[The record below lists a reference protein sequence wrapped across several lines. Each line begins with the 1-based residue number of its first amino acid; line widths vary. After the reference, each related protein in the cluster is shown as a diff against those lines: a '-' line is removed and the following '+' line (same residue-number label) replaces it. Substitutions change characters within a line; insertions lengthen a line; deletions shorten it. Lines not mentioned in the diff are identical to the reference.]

1 MSEEV
6 NLSEESNNSEN
17 EANNPE
23 NEANNSENEPLDQKE
38 LLEDV
43 AEIRQMIH
51 QQRFAE
57 CNPMLFAIIKNCPNQ
72 QPYIHRLVQGLLST
86 VIANLSLFQR
96 KKMSSVMLG
105 FLKQDAKAIKEF
117 EIPETTPET
126 RAKLVSEAISELDQ
140 FLVDVEMDIRSE
152 LGVFK
157 DLKKKG
163 EEIDVK
169 EVKPTL
175 EKFVSREA
183 MLFLNHDL
191 SKEEQDQ
198 ASATLYQEWE
208 ECREKIFGRFVS
220 SGHWNDEERAEV
232 KDTILSPTVDS
243 LTSQLLVSAI
253 TLSAATVFDM
263 GKFTLLYDIYR
274 QTDDDEVKVRA
285 LLGWLLVSMNSSCY
299 EQHPDFLSFAEQL
312 TEDCKNDSDLLAE
325 IIKAQKMLAVTVFS
339 EQKSIDYTNDIMSS
353 LSKRFLGDLKN
364 KVADLLEADE
374 DMRNIFGVEDDE
386 ETSDEE
392 SPIRSVDINTDED
405 GDPALNVGVDSPLSM
420 DEMMDKGID
429 ILLPQFKMLRDQT
442 EFFTHLYNWFMPF
455 YLKNPHITEA
465 LGFVDEKRKFCK
477 AFCSTARSCPADAY
491 SLANL
496 IVSHPNEI
504 PENIVDCYDDPED
517 EEDGSKPADEEEIV
531 NEFFKEPEEHRA
543 KRIRINYIR
552 NLLRFS
558 KFYKEKDELFTILDE
573 LDDDKPAYAVLAGPL
588 FQDEFFDKYRMAIAR
603 YSFRREFPD
612 MVDVMLEGVPCDTL
626 EMHFMKGWVCMQKED
641 DHSLRMAVDHFKE
654 MLKMQP
660 DMKPVYL
667 QLGIC
672 YRKLCQVDEYL
683 ENFDKLMEFKD
694 SFSEEELFEL
704 KLEKLKFI
712 VMNNR
717 LEEAMPLAYELD
729 YTHPE
734 SQMAGALLT
743 QLLIKIGGE
752 HTEGN
757 FQKAHQRLDEYFA
770 EVNELFGSFEKMKKS
785 GKDPKNMMM
794 QAMDLF
800 FKMMKNDKAAEAY
813 NNYSLGLLALIEHQ
827 PKKAVGPFFRAYA
840 YYEDKDQDVFFEVL
854 REDYKWLKN
863 YGCSFTD
870 IMIIYNQV
878 VAEHQQSQ
886 EELKKY
892 ADKSE

>member
-6 NLSEESNNSEN
+6 NLSEESNN
-17 EANNPE
+17 PE
-23 NEANNSENEPLDQKE
+23 EDVLDQDF
-38 LLEDV
+38 LLEKVD
-43 AEIRQMIH
+43 EMRDLIH
-51 QQRFAE
+51 QQRFTE
-57 CNPMLFAIIKNCPNQ
+57 CKPILVAIFENCPNHKQ
-72 QPYIHRLVQGLLST
+72 YMRRLMHGLLKT
-86 VIANLSLFQR
+86 VLANMSLLQC
-96 KKMSSVMLG
+96 KKLPDDMLG
-105 FLKQDAKAIKEF
+105 FLKQYVKPSEELD
-117 EIPETTPET
+117 IPEMTPEART
-126 RAKLVSEAISELDQ
+126 KFVFGAVSELDQ
-140 FLVDVEMDIRSE
+140 LLVDIEMDIRSDQ
-152 LGVFK
+152 GIFK
-157 DLKKKG
+157 DLKKQG
-163 EEIDVK
+163 EAIDIK

-198 ASATLYQEWE
+198 ASARLYQEWE
-208 ECREKIFGRFVS
+208 EYREKIFDRFVS
-220 SGHWNDEERAEV
+220 SGYWNNEERAVV

-274 QTDDDEVKVRA
+274 LADDDEVKVRA
-285 LLGWLLVSMNSSCY
+285 LLGWLLVSTNCGSY
-299 EQHPDFLSFAEQL
+299 EQQPDFRSFAEQL
-312 TEDCKNDSDLLAE
+312 TEDCKNDPDLLAE

-339 EQKSIDYTNDIMSS
+339 EQKSIDYTNDIMAS
-353 LSKRFLGDLKN
+353 LSKRFLDDLRD

-374 DMRNIFGVEDDE
+374 DMRNIFGIEDDE
-386 ETSDEE
+386 ETSEE
-392 SPIRSVDINTDED
+392 SPIRSDDTNTDED
-405 GDPALNVGVDSPLSM
+405 RIPNLDADIESPLSM

-496 IVSHPNEI
+496 IVSHSNEI

-517 EEDGSKPADEEEIV
+517 EEDGSESADEEEIV
-531 NEFFKEPEEHRA
+531 KEFFNEPEEHRA

-552 NLLRFS
+552 NLMRFT
-558 KFYKEKDELFTILDE
+558 KFYTAKDEIFNIFDE

-612 MVDVMLEGVPCDTL
+612 LVEVMLEGVPCDTL
-626 EMHFMKGWVCMQKED
+626 EMHFMKGWVCMQKGD
-641 DHSLRMAVDHFKE
+641 NHSLRMAVDHFKK
-654 MLKMQP
+654 MLKIKP
-660 DMKPVYL
+660 DMKQVYL
-667 QLGIC
+667 QLGTC
-672 YRKLCQVDEYL
+672 YRNLIQVDEYL

-704 KLEKLKFI
+704 KLDKLKFI

-717 LEEAMPLAYELD
+717 FEEAMPLAYELD

-734 SQMAGALLT
+734 NQMAGALLT

-752 HTEGN
+752 HAEEN

-770 EVNELFGSFEKMKKS
+770 EVNELFGSFEKMKKA
-785 GKDPKNMMM
+785 GKDTKNMMM

-800 FKMMKNDKAAEAY
+800 FKMMKNDKLAEAY

-827 PKKAVGPFFRAYA
+827 PKKAMGPFFRVYA
-840 YYEDKDQDVFFEVL
+840 YYVEKDENVFFEAL
-854 REDYKWLKN
+854 KEDYKWLKN
-863 YGCSFTD
+863 YGCSYTD
-870 IMIIYNQV
+870 LMIIYNQV
-878 VAEHQQSQ
+878 VAEHQKSQ
-886 EELKKY
+886 EEIKKY

>member
-6 NLSEESNNSEN
+6 NLSEET
-17 EANNPE
+17 NNPE
-23 NEANNSENEPLDQKE
+23 EVLAQKE

-43 AEIRQMIH
+43 VEIRQMIH

-57 CNPMLFAIIKNCPNQ
+57 CNPMLFAIIKNSPDHL
-72 QPYIHRLVQGLLST
+72 PYIHRLVQGLLST
-86 VIANLSLFQR
+86 VIASLSLFQR
-96 KKMSSVMLG
+96 KKMSAEMLG
-105 FLKQDAKAIKEF
+105 FLKLDAKAVKEF
-117 EIPETTPET
+117 KIPETTPEG

-140 FLVDVEMDIRSE
+140 FLVDIEMDIRSE
-152 LGVFK
+152 QGIFK
-157 DLKKKG
+157 DLKKQG
-163 EEIDVK
+163 EAIDIK

-198 ASATLYQEWE
+198 ASARLYQEWE
-208 ECREKIFGRFVS
+208 EYREKIFDRFVS
-220 SGHWNDEERAEV
+220 SGYWNDEERAVV

-274 QTDDDEVKVRA
+274 LADDDEVKVRA
-285 LLGWLLVSMNSSCY
+285 LLGWLLVSTNCGCY
-299 EQHPDFLSFAEQL
+299 EQQPDFRSFAEQL

-364 KVADLLEADE
+364 KVADLLDADE
-374 DMRNIFGVEDDE
+374 DMRNLFEIDEDE
-386 ETSDEE
+386 ETSEE

-405 GDPALNVGVDSPLSM
+405 GIDNLDADIESPLSM

-517 EEDGSKPADEEEIV
+517 EGDGSEPADEEEIV
-531 NEFFKEPEEHRA
+531 NEFFKEPREHRA

-612 MVDVMLEGVPCDTL
+612 LVEVMLEGVPCDTL
-626 EMHFMKGWVCMQKED
+626 EMHFMKGWVCMQKGD
-641 DHSLRMAVDHFKE
+641 NHSLCMAVDHFKK
-654 MLKMQP
+654 MLKIKP
-660 DMKPVYL
+660 DMKQVYL

-672 YRKLCQVDEYL
+672 YRNLIQVDEYL

-704 KLEKLKFI
+704 KLDKLKFI

-717 LEEAMPLAYELD
+717 FEEAMPLAYELD

-734 SQMAGALLT
+734 NQMAGALLT

-752 HTEGN
+752 HAEEN
-757 FQKAHQRLDEYFA
+757 FLKAHQRLDEYFA

-870 IMIIYNQV
+870 IMIIYNQI

>member
-23 NEANNSENEPLDQKE
+23 EVLDQKE

-117 EIPETTPET
+117 KIPETTPET

-157 DLKKKG
+157 DLKKQG
-163 EEIDVK
+163 EGIDIK
-169 EVKPTL
+169 DVKPTL

-220 SGHWNDEERAEV
+220 SGYWNDEERAEV

-274 QTDDDEVKVRA
+274 QADDDEVKVRA

-353 LSKRFLGDLKN
+353 LSKRFLGELKN

-386 ETSDEE
+386 ETSEEE

-442 EFFTHLYNWFMPF
+442 DFFTHLYNWFMPF

-517 EEDGSKPADEEEIV
+517 EGDGSESADEEEIV
-531 NEFFKEPEEHRA
+531 DEFFKEPEEHRA

-752 HTEGN
+752 HAEEN

-770 EVNELFGSFEKMKKS
+770 EVNELFGNFEKMKKS

-870 IMIIYNQV
+870 IMIIYNQI

>member
-6 NLSEESNNSEN
+6 NLSEESNN
-17 EANNPE
+17 PE
-23 NEANNSENEPLDQKE
+23 EDVLDQDF
-38 LLEDV
+38 LLEKID
-43 AEIRQMIH
+43 EMRDLIH
-51 QQRFAE
+51 QQRFSE
-57 CNPMLFAIIKNCPNQ
+57 CKPMLVEVFTPFSSNKQYINRLLQSLLTSLFANM
-72 QPYIHRLVQGLLST
+72 
-86 VIANLSLFQR
+86 SLFQR
-96 KKMSSVMLG
+96 KKIPDGVFGIPIEHNKS
-105 FLKQDAKAIKEF
+105 F
-117 EIPETTPET
+117 EELDIPEMTPEART
-126 RAKLVSEAISELDQ
+126 KFVFGAVSELDQ
-140 FLVDVEMDIRSE
+140 LLEDIEMDIRSE
-152 LGVFK
+152 QGIFK
-157 DLKKKG
+157 DLKKQG
-163 EEIDVK
+163 EAIDIK

-198 ASATLYQEWE
+198 ASARLYQEWE
-208 ECREKIFGRFVS
+208 EYREKIFDRFVS
-220 SGHWNDEERAEV
+220 SGYWNDEERAVV

-274 QTDDDEVKVRA
+274 LADDDEVKVRA
-285 LLGWLLVSMNSSCY
+285 LLGWLLVSTNCGCY
-299 EQHPDFLSFAEQL
+299 EQQPDFRSFAEQL

-353 LSKRFLGDLKN
+353 LSKRFLGDLKD
-364 KVADLLEADE
+364 KVANLLEADE
-374 DMRNIFGVEDDE
+374 DMRNIFEIDEDE
-386 ETSDEE
+386 ETSEE

-405 GDPALNVGVDSPLSM
+405 GIPNLDVDMDSPLSM

-442 EFFTHLYNWFMPF
+442 DFFTHLYNWFMPF

-517 EEDGSKPADEEEIV
+517 EGDGSEPADEEEIV
-531 NEFFKEPEEHRA
+531 NEFFKEPGEHRA

-558 KFYKEKDELFTILDE
+558 KFYTAKDEIFNILDE

-612 MVDVMLEGVPCDTL
+612 LVEVMLEGVPCDTL
-626 EMHFMKGWVCMQKED
+626 EMHFMKGWVCMQKGD
-641 DHSLRMAVDHFKE
+641 NHSLCMAVDHFKK
-654 MLKMQP
+654 MLKIKP
-660 DMKPVYL
+660 DMKQVYL

-672 YRKLCQVDEYL
+672 YRNLILVDEYL

-704 KLEKLKFI
+704 KLDKLKFI

-717 LEEAMPLAYELD
+717 FEEAMPLAYELD

-734 SQMAGALLT
+734 NQMAGALLT

-752 HTEGN
+752 HAEEN

-770 EVNELFGSFEKMKKS
+770 EVNELFGSFEKMKKE
-785 GKDPKNMMM
+785 GKDTKNMMM

-800 FKMMKNDKAAEAY
+800 FKMMKNDKLAEAY
-813 NNYSLGLLALIEHQ
+813 NNYSQGLLALIEHQ
-827 PKKAVGPFFRAYA
+827 PKKAMGPFFRAYA
-840 YYEDKDQDVFFEVL
+840 YYVEKDENVFFEAL
-854 REDYKWLKN
+854 KEDYKWLKN
-863 YGCSFTD
+863 YGCSYTD
-870 IMIIYNQV
+870 LMIIYNQV
-878 VAEHQQSQ
+878 VAEHQKSQ

>member
-6 NLSEESNNSEN
+6 NLSEESNN
-17 EANNPE
+17 PE
-23 NEANNSENEPLDQKE
+23 EVLDQDE
-38 LLEDV
+38 LLEKID
-43 AEIRQMIH
+43 EMRQLIH
-51 QQRFAE
+51 QQRFTE
-57 CNPMLFAIIKNCPNQ
+57 CKPLLVAVFTPLPSNKQ
-72 QPYIHRLVQGLLST
+72 YVKRLLQSLLT
-86 VIANLSLFQR
+86 ALAANMSLFQR
-96 KKMSSVMLG
+96 KKIPDGVFG
-105 FLKQDAKAIKEF
+105 FPLQHIKSF
-117 EIPETTPET
+117 EELDIPEMTSET
-126 RAKLVSEAISELDQ
+126 RAKYISSAISGLDQ
-140 FLVDVEMDIRSE
+140 LLEDIEMDIRSDQ
-152 LGVFK
+152 GVFK
-157 DLKKKG
+157 DLKKQG
-163 EEIDVK
+163 EAIDIK

-198 ASATLYQEWE
+198 ASARLYQEWE
-208 ECREKIFGRFVS
+208 EYREKIFGRFVS
-220 SGHWNDEERAEV
+220 SGHWTDEECAAV

-285 LLGWLLVSMNSSCY
+285 LLGWLLVSMNSSYC
-299 EQHPDFLSFAEQL
+299 EQQPDFRSFAEQL
-312 TEDCKNDSDLLAE
+312 TEDCKNDQDLLAD

-364 KVADLLEADE
+364 KVADLLDADE
-374 DMRNIFGVEDDE
+374 DMRNLFEIDEDE
-386 ETSDEE
+386 ETSEEE

-405 GDPALNVGVDSPLSM
+405 GVDNLNVGVDSPLSM

-442 EFFTHLYNWFMPF
+442 DFFTHLYNWFMPF
-455 YLKNPHITEA
+455 YLKNPHVTEA

-496 IVSHPNEI
+496 IISHPNEI

-517 EEDGSKPADEEEIV
+517 EGDGSEPADEEEIV
-531 NEFFKEPEEHRA
+531 NEFFKEPGEHRA

-558 KFYKEKDELFTILDE
+558 KFYKGKDELFTILDE

-612 MVDVMLEGVPCDTL
+612 MVEVMLEGVPCDTL

-641 DHSLRMAVDHFKE
+641 DHSLRMAVSHFKE

-660 DMKPVYL
+660 DMKQVYL

-672 YRKLCQVDEYL
+672 YRNLIQVDEYL

-704 KLEKLKFI
+704 KLDKLKFI

-717 LEEAMPLAYELD
+717 FEEAMPLAYELD

-734 SQMAGALLT
+734 NQMAGALLT

-752 HTEGN
+752 HAEEN

-770 EVNELFGSFEKMKKS
+770 EANELFGSFEKMKKE
-785 GKDPKNMMM
+785 GKDTKNMMM

-827 PKKAVGPFFRAYA
+827 PKKALEPFFRAYA
-840 YYEDKDQDVFFEVL
+840 YYVEKDENVFFEAL
-854 REDYKWLKN
+854 KEDYKWLKN
-863 YGCSFTD
+863 YGCSYTD
-870 IMIIYNQV
+870 LMIIYNQV
-878 VAEHQQSQ
+878 VAEHQQT
-886 EELKKY
+886 EDELKKY

>member
-6 NLSEESNNSEN
+6 NLSEESNN
-17 EANNPE
+17 PE
-23 NEANNSENEPLDQKE
+23 EVLAQKE

-43 AEIRQMIH
+43 VEIRQMIH

-57 CNPMLFAIIKNCPNQ
+57 CNPMLFAIVKNSPNH

-86 VIANLSLFQR
+86 VIASLSLFQR
-96 KKMSSVMLG
+96 KKISTEMLG
-105 FLKQDAKAIKEF
+105 FLKLDAKAVKEF
-117 EIPETTPET
+117 KIPETTPEG

-140 FLVDVEMDIRSE
+140 FLVDIEMDIRSE
-152 LGVFK
+152 QGIFK
-157 DLKKKG
+157 DLKKQG
-163 EEIDVK
+163 EEIDIK

-198 ASATLYQEWE
+198 ASARLYQEWE

-220 SGHWNDEERAEV
+220 SGYWNDEERAAV

-274 QTDDDEVKVRA
+274 LADDDEVKVRA
-285 LLGWLLVSMNSSCY
+285 LLGWLLVSTNCGCY
-299 EQHPDFLSFAEQL
+299 EQQPDFRSFAEQL
-312 TEDCKNDSDLLAE
+312 TEDCKNDQDLLAE

-339 EQKSIDYTNDIMSS
+339 EQKSIDYTNDIMAS
-353 LSKRFLGDLKN
+353 LSKRFLGDLKD
-364 KVADLLEADE
+364 KVANLLEADE
-374 DMRNIFGVEDDE
+374 DMQNIFEIDEDE
-386 ETSDEE
+386 ETSEE

-405 GDPALNVGVDSPLSM
+405 GIPNLDVDMESPLSM

-517 EEDGSKPADEEEIV
+517 EGDGSEPADEEEIV
-531 NEFFKEPEEHRA
+531 NEFFKEPGEHRA

-558 KFYKEKDELFTILDE
+558 KFYTAKDEIFNILDE

-612 MVDVMLEGVPCDTL
+612 LVEVMLEGVPCDTL
-626 EMHFMKGWVCMQKED
+626 EMHFMKGWVCMQKGD
-641 DHSLRMAVDHFKE
+641 NHSLCMAVDHFKK
-654 MLKMQP
+654 MLKIKP
-660 DMKPVYL
+660 DMKQVYL

-672 YRKLCQVDEYL
+672 YRNLIQVDEYL

-704 KLEKLKFI
+704 KLDKLKFI

-717 LEEAMPLAYELD
+717 FEEAMPLAYELD

-734 SQMAGALLT
+734 NQMAGALLT

-752 HTEGN
+752 HAEEN

-770 EVNELFGSFEKMKKS
+770 EVNELFGSFEKMKKE
-785 GKDPKNMMM
+785 GKDTKNMMM

-800 FKMMKNDKAAEAY
+800 FKMMKNDKLAEAY

-827 PKKAVGPFFRAYA
+827 PKKAMGPFFRAYA
-840 YYEDKDQDVFFEVL
+840 YYVEKDENVFFEAL
-854 REDYKWLKN
+854 KEDYKWLKN
-863 YGCSFTD
+863 YGCSYTD
-870 IMIIYNQV
+870 LMIIYNQV
-878 VAEHQQSQ
+878 VAEHQKSQ
-886 EELKKY
+886 EEIKKY

>member
-6 NLSEESNNSEN
+6 NLSEESNN
-17 EANNPE
+17 PE
-23 NEANNSENEPLDQKE
+23 EDVLDQDF
-38 LLEDV
+38 LLEKVD
-43 AEIRQMIH
+43 EMRDLIH

-57 CNPMLFAIIKNCPNQ
+57 CKPMLFAILKNCPNH
-72 QPYIHRLVQGLLST
+72 QPYMNRLGQGLLT
-86 VIANLSLFQR
+86 TAVVNLSLFQR
-96 KKMSSVMLG
+96 KKMPNEVLG
-105 FLKQDAKAIKEF
+105 FLKLENKAIKEF
-117 EIPETTPET
+117 EIPEMTPEA
-126 RAKLVSEAISELDQ
+126 RAKHISYAISVLDQ
-140 FLVDVEMDIRSE
+140 LLVDIEMDIRSDQ
-152 LGVFK
+152 GIFK
-157 DLKKKG
+157 DLRTQG
-163 EEIDVK
+163 EAIDIK

-198 ASATLYQEWE
+198 ASARLYQEWE
-208 ECREKIFGRFVS
+208 EYREKIFGRFVS
-220 SGHWNDEERAEV
+220 SGHWTDEECAAV

-285 LLGWLLVSMNSSCY
+285 LLGWLLVSMNSSYC
-299 EQHPDFLSFAEQL
+299 EQHPDFRSFAEQL
-312 TEDCKNDSDLLAE
+312 TEDCKNDSDLLAD

-364 KVADLLEADE
+364 KVADLLDADE
-374 DMRNIFGVEDDE
+374 DMRNLFEIDEDE
-386 ETSDEE
+386 ETSEEE

-405 GDPALNVGVDSPLSM
+405 GVDNLNVGVDSPLSM

-442 EFFTHLYNWFMPF
+442 DFFTHLYNWFMPF
-455 YLKNPHITEA
+455 YLKNPHVTEA

-496 IVSHPNEI
+496 IISHPNEI

-517 EEDGSKPADEEEIV
+517 EGDGSEPADEEEIV
-531 NEFFKEPEEHRA
+531 NEFFKEPGEHRA

-558 KFYKEKDELFTILDE
+558 KFYKGKDELFTILDE

-612 MVDVMLEGVPCDTL
+612 MVEMMLEGVPCDTL

-641 DHSLRMAVDHFKE
+641 DHSLRMAVSHFKE

-660 DMKPVYL
+660 DMKQVYL

-672 YRKLCQVDEYL
+672 YRNLIQVDEYL

-704 KLEKLKFI
+704 KLDKLKFI

-717 LEEAMPLAYELD
+717 FEEAMPLAYELD

-734 SQMAGALLT
+734 NQMAGALLT

-752 HTEGN
+752 HAEEN

-770 EVNELFGSFEKMKKS
+770 EANELFGSFEKMKKE
-785 GKDPKNMMM
+785 GKDTKNMMM

-827 PKKAVGPFFRAYA
+827 PKKALEPFFRAYA
-840 YYEDKDQDVFFEVL
+840 YYVEKDENVFFEAL
-854 REDYKWLKN
+854 KEDYKWLKN
-863 YGCSFTD
+863 YGCSYTD
-870 IMIIYNQV
+870 LMIIYNQV
-878 VAEHQQSQ
+878 VAEHQQT
-886 EELKKY
+886 EDELKKY

>member
-6 NLSEESNNSEN
+6 NLSEESNN
-17 EANNPE
+17 PE
-23 NEANNSENEPLDQKE
+23 EVLAQKE

-43 AEIRQMIH
+43 VEIRQMIH

-57 CNPMLFAIIKNCPNQ
+57 CNPMLFAIIKNSPNH

-86 VIANLSLFQR
+86 VIASLSLFQR
-96 KKMSSVMLG
+96 KKISTEMLG
-105 FLKQDAKAIKEF
+105 FLKLDAKAVKEF
-117 EIPETTPET
+117 KIPETTPEG
-126 RAKLVSEAISELDQ
+126 RAKLVSDAISELDQ
-140 FLVDVEMDIRSE
+140 FLVDIEMDIRSE
-152 LGVFK
+152 QGIFK
-157 DLKKKG
+157 DLKKQG
-163 EEIDVK
+163 EAIDIK

-198 ASATLYQEWE
+198 ASARLYQEWE
-208 ECREKIFGRFVS
+208 EYREKIFDRFVS
-220 SGHWNDEERAEV
+220 SGYWNDEERAVV

-285 LLGWLLVSMNSSCY
+285 LLGWLLVSTNCGCY
-299 EQHPDFLSFAEQL
+299 EQQPDFRSFAEQL

-353 LSKRFLGDLKN
+353 LSKRFLGDLKD
-364 KVADLLEADE
+364 KVANLLEADE
-374 DMRNIFGVEDDE
+374 DMQNIFGIEDDE
-386 ETSDEE
+386 ETSEE

-405 GDPALNVGVDSPLSM
+405 GIPNLDVDMDSPLSM

-442 EFFTHLYNWFMPF
+442 DFFTHLYNWFMPF
-455 YLKNPHITEA
+455 YLKNPHVTEA

-517 EEDGSKPADEEEIV
+517 EGDGSEPADEEEIV
-531 NEFFKEPEEHRA
+531 NEFFKEPGEHRA

-558 KFYKEKDELFTILDE
+558 KFYTAKDEIFNILDE

-626 EMHFMKGWVCMQKED
+626 EMHFMQGWVCMQKED
-641 DHSLRMAVDHFKE
+641 DPSLRMAVDHFKE
-654 MLKMQP
+654 MLKIKP
-660 DMKPVYL
+660 DMKQVYL

-672 YRKLCQVDEYL
+672 YRNLIQVDEYL

-704 KLEKLKFI
+704 KLDKLKFI

-717 LEEAMPLAYELD
+717 FEEAMPLAYELD

-734 SQMAGALLT
+734 NQMAGALLT

-752 HTEGN
+752 HAEEN
-757 FQKAHQRLDEYFA
+757 FLKAHQRLDEYFA
-770 EVNELFGSFEKMKKS
+770 EVNELFGSFEKMKKE
-785 GKDPKNMMM
+785 GKDTKNMMM

-800 FKMMKNDKAAEAY
+800 FKMMKNDKLAEAY

-827 PKKAVGPFFRAYA
+827 PKKAMGPFFRAYA
-840 YYEDKDQDVFFEVL
+840 YYVEKDENVFFEAL
-854 REDYKWLKN
+854 KEDYKWLKN
-863 YGCSFTD
+863 YGCSYTD
-870 IMIIYNQV
+870 LMIIYNQV
-878 VAEHQQSQ
+878 VAEHQKSQ
-886 EELKKY
+886 EEIKKY

>member
-6 NLSEESNNSEN
+6 NLSEESNN
-17 EANNPE
+17 PE
-23 NEANNSENEPLDQKE
+23 EVLDQDE
-38 LLEDV
+38 LLEKID
-43 AEIRQMIH
+43 EMRQLIH
-51 QQRFAE
+51 QQRFTE
-57 CNPMLFAIIKNCPNQ
+57 CKPLLVAVFTPLPSNKQYVN
-72 QPYIHRLVQGLLST
+72 RLLQSLLT
-86 VIANLSLFQR
+86 ALAANMSLFQR
-96 KKMSSVMLG
+96 KKIPDGVFG
-105 FLKQDAKAIKEF
+105 FPLQHIKSF
-117 EIPETTPET
+117 EELDIPEMTPET
-126 RAKLVSEAISELDQ
+126 RAKYISSAISGLDQ
-140 FLVDVEMDIRSE
+140 LLEDIEMDIRSDQ
-152 LGVFK
+152 GVFK
-157 DLKKKG
+157 DLKKQG
-163 EEIDVK
+163 EAIDIK

-198 ASATLYQEWE
+198 ASARLYQEWE
-208 ECREKIFGRFVS
+208 EYREKIFGRFVS
-220 SGHWNDEERAEV
+220 SGHWTDEECAAV

-285 LLGWLLVSMNSSCY
+285 LLGWLLVSMNSSYC
-299 EQHPDFLSFAEQL
+299 EQHPDFRSFAEQL
-312 TEDCKNDSDLLAE
+312 TEDCKNDSDLLAD

-339 EQKSIDYTNDIMSS
+339 EQKSIDYTNDIMAS

-364 KVADLLEADE
+364 KVADLLDADE
-374 DMRNIFGVEDDE
+374 DMRNLFEIDEDE
-386 ETSDEE
+386 ETSEEE

-405 GDPALNVGVDSPLSM
+405 GVDNLNVGVDSPLSM

-442 EFFTHLYNWFMPF
+442 DFFTHLYNWFMPF
-455 YLKNPHITEA
+455 YLKNPHVTEA

-496 IVSHPNEI
+496 IISHPNEI

-517 EEDGSKPADEEEIV
+517 EGDGSEPADEEEIV
-531 NEFFKEPEEHRA
+531 NEFFKEPGEHRA

-558 KFYKEKDELFTILDE
+558 KFYKGKDELFTILDE

-612 MVDVMLEGVPCDTL
+612 MVEVMLEGVPCDTL

-641 DHSLRMAVDHFKE
+641 DHSLRMAVSHFKE

-660 DMKPVYL
+660 DMKQVYL

-672 YRKLCQVDEYL
+672 YRNLIQVDEYL

-704 KLEKLKFI
+704 KLDKLKFI

-717 LEEAMPLAYELD
+717 FEEAMPLAYELD

-734 SQMAGALLT
+734 NQMAGALLT

-752 HTEGN
+752 HAEEN

-770 EVNELFGSFEKMKKS
+770 EANELFGSFEKMKKE
-785 GKDPKNMMM
+785 GKDTKNMMM

-827 PKKAVGPFFRAYA
+827 PKKALEPFFRAYA
-840 YYEDKDQDVFFEVL
+840 YYVEKDENVFFEAL
-854 REDYKWLKN
+854 KEDYKWLKN
-863 YGCSFTD
+863 YGCSYTD
-870 IMIIYNQV
+870 LMIIYNQV
-878 VAEHQQSQ
+878 VAEHQQT
-886 EELKKY
+886 EDELKKY

>member
-6 NLSEESNNSEN
+6 NLSEESNN
-17 EANNPE
+17 PE
-23 NEANNSENEPLDQKE
+23 EVLDQDE
-38 LLEDV
+38 LLEKID
-43 AEIRQMIH
+43 EMRQLIH
-51 QQRFAE
+51 QQRFTE
-57 CNPMLFAIIKNCPNQ
+57 CKPLLVAVFTPLPSNKQYVN
-72 QPYIHRLVQGLLST
+72 RLLQSLLT
-86 VIANLSLFQR
+86 ALAANMSLFQR
-96 KKMSSVMLG
+96 KKIPDGVFG
-105 FLKQDAKAIKEF
+105 FPLQHIKSF
-117 EIPETTPET
+117 EELDIPEMTPET
-126 RAKLVSEAISELDQ
+126 RAKYISSAISGLDQ
-140 FLVDVEMDIRSE
+140 LLEDIEMDIRSDQ
-152 LGVFK
+152 GVFK
-157 DLKKKG
+157 DLKKQG
-163 EEIDVK
+163 EAIDIK
-169 EVKPTL
+169 EVKSTL

-198 ASATLYQEWE
+198 ASARLYQEWE
-208 ECREKIFGRFVS
+208 EYREKIFDRFVS
-220 SGHWNDEERAEV
+220 SGHWTDEECAAV

-285 LLGWLLVSMNSSCY
+285 LLGWLLVSMNSSYC
-299 EQHPDFLSFAEQL
+299 EQHPDFRSFAEQL

-325 IIKAQKMLAVTVFS
+325 IIKAQKMLAVSVFS

-364 KVADLLEADE
+364 KVADLLDADE
-374 DMRNIFGVEDDE
+374 DMRNLFEIDEDE
-386 ETSDEE
+386 ETSEEE

-405 GDPALNVGVDSPLSM
+405 GVDNLNVGVDSPLSM

-442 EFFTHLYNWFMPF
+442 DFFTHLYNWFMPF
-455 YLKNPHITEA
+455 YLKNPHVTEA

-496 IVSHPNEI
+496 IISHPNEI

-517 EEDGSKPADEEEIV
+517 EGDGSEPADEEEIV
-531 NEFFKEPEEHRA
+531 NEFFKEPGEHRA

-558 KFYKEKDELFTILDE
+558 KFYKGKDELFTILDE

-612 MVDVMLEGVPCDTL
+612 MVEVMLEGVPCDTL

-641 DHSLRMAVDHFKE
+641 DHSLRMAVSHFKE

-660 DMKPVYL
+660 DMKQVYL

-672 YRKLCQVDEYL
+672 YRNLIQVDEYL

-704 KLEKLKFI
+704 KLDKLKFI

-717 LEEAMPLAYELD
+717 FEEAMPLAYELD

-734 SQMAGALLT
+734 NQMAGALLT

-752 HTEGN
+752 HAEEN

-770 EVNELFGSFEKMKKS
+770 EANELFGSFEKMKKE
-785 GKDPKNMMM
+785 GKDTKNMMM

-827 PKKAVGPFFRAYA
+827 PKKALEPFFRAYA
-840 YYEDKDQDVFFEVL
+840 YYVEKDENVFFEAL
-854 REDYKWLKN
+854 KEDYKWLKN
-863 YGCSFTD
+863 YGCSYTD
-870 IMIIYNQV
+870 LMIIYNQV
-878 VAEHQQSQ
+878 VAEHQQT
-886 EELKKY
+886 EDELKKY

>member
-1 MSEEV
+1 MSEKV
-6 NLSEESNNSEN
+6 NLSEESNSQE
-17 EANNPE
+17 EV
-23 NEANNSENEPLDQKE
+23 LDQDF
-38 LLEDV
+38 LLEKVD
-43 AEIRQMIH
+43 EMRDLIH

-57 CNPMLFAIIKNCPNQ
+57 CKPMLVAIFENCPNHKQ
-72 QPYIHRLVQGLLST
+72 YMRRLMHGLLTT
-86 VIANLSLFQR
+86 VLANMSLLQR
-96 KKMSSVMLG
+96 KKLPDDMLG
-105 FLKQDAKAIKEF
+105 ILKQYVKPSEELD
-117 EIPETTPET
+117 IPEMTPEART
-126 RAKLVSEAISELDQ
+126 KFVFGAVSELDQ
-140 FLVDVEMDIRSE
+140 LLVDIEMDIRSE
-152 LGVFK
+152 QGIFK
-157 DLKKKG
+157 DLKKQG
-163 EEIDVK
+163 EAIDIK

-198 ASATLYQEWE
+198 ASARLYQEWE
-208 ECREKIFGRFVS
+208 EYREKIFDRFVS
-220 SGHWNDEERAEV
+220 SGYWNDEERAVV

-274 QTDDDEVKVRA
+274 LADDDEVKVRA
-285 LLGWLLVSMNSSCY
+285 LLGWLLVSTNCGCY
-299 EQHPDFLSFAEQL
+299 EQQPDFRSFAEQL
-312 TEDCKNDSDLLAE
+312 TEDCKNDQDLLAE

-364 KVADLLEADE
+364 KVADLLDADE
-374 DMRNIFGVEDDE
+374 DMRNLFGIDEDE
-386 ETSDEE
+386 ETSEKE

-405 GDPALNVGVDSPLSM
+405 GVDNLNVDVDSPLSM

-442 EFFTHLYNWFMPF
+442 DFFTHLYNWFMPF
-455 YLKNPHITEA
+455 YLKNPHVTEA

-496 IVSHPNEI
+496 IISHPNEI

-517 EEDGSKPADEEEIV
+517 EGDGSEPADEEEIV
-531 NEFFKEPEEHRA
+531 NEFFKEPGEHRA

-612 MVDVMLEGVPCDTL
+612 MVEVMLEGVPCDTL
-626 EMHFMKGWVCMQKED
+626 EMHFMKGWVCMQKGD
-641 DHSLRMAVDHFKE
+641 DHSLRMAVDHFKK
-654 MLKMQP
+654 MLKIKP
-660 DMKPVYL
+660 DMKQVYL

-672 YRKLCQVDEYL
+672 YRNLIQVDEYL

-704 KLEKLKFI
+704 KLDKLKFI

-717 LEEAMPLAYELD
+717 FEEAMPLAYELD

-734 SQMAGALLT
+734 NQMAGALLT

-752 HTEGN
+752 HAEEN
-757 FQKAHQRLDEYFA
+757 FLKAHQRLDEYFA
-770 EVNELFGSFEKMKKS
+770 EVNELFGSFDKMKKS
-785 GKDPKNMMM
+785 GKDTKNMMM

-800 FKMMKNDKAAEAY
+800 FKMMKNDKLAEAY
-813 NNYSLGLLALIEHQ
+813 NNYSQGLLALIEHQ
-827 PKKAVGPFFRAYA
+827 PKKALEPFFRAYA
-840 YYEDKDQDVFFEVL
+840 YYVEKDENVFFEAL
-854 REDYKWLKN
+854 KEDYKWLKN
-863 YGCSFTD
+863 YGCSYTD
-870 IMIIYNQV
+870 LMIIYNQV
-878 VAEHQQSQ
+878 VAEHQQT
-886 EELKKY
+886 EDELKKY

>member
-6 NLSEESNNSEN
+6 NLSEESNSQE
-17 EANNPE
+17 EVV
-23 NEANNSENEPLDQKE
+23 LDQDF
-38 LLEDV
+38 LLEKVD
-43 AEIRQMIH
+43 EMRDLIH

-57 CNPMLFAIIKNCPNQ
+57 CKPMLVEVFTPFSSNKQYINRLMQSLLTSLFANM
-72 QPYIHRLVQGLLST
+72 
-86 VIANLSLFQR
+86 SLFQR
-96 KKMSSVMLG
+96 KKIPDGVFGIPIQHNKS
-105 FLKQDAKAIKEF
+105 F
-117 EIPETTPET
+117 EELDIPEMTPEA
-126 RAKLVSEAISELDQ
+126 RAKYISSTISGLDQ
-140 FLVDVEMDIRSE
+140 LLVDVEMDIRSDQ
-152 LGVFK
+152 GVFK
-157 DLKKKG
+157 DLKKLG
-163 EEIDVK
+163 EEIDIK
-169 EVKPTL
+169 EVKSTL

-198 ASATLYQEWE
+198 ASARLYQEWE
-208 ECREKIFGRFVS
+208 EYREKIFDRFVS
-220 SGHWNDEERAEV
+220 SGYWNDEERAVV

-274 QTDDDEVKVRA
+274 LADDDEVKVRA
-285 LLGWLLVSMNSSCY
+285 LLGWLLVSSNCGCY
-299 EQHPDFLSFAEQL
+299 EQHPDFRSFAEQL

-353 LSKRFLGDLKN
+353 LSKRFLGDLKD
-364 KVADLLEADE
+364 KVANLLEADE
-374 DMRNIFGVEDDE
+374 DMQNIFGIEDDE
-386 ETSDEE
+386 ETSEE

-405 GDPALNVGVDSPLSM
+405 GIPNLDVDMDSPLSM

-517 EEDGSKPADEEEIV
+517 EGDGSEPADEEEIV
-531 NEFFKEPEEHRA
+531 NEFFKEPGEHRA

-558 KFYKEKDELFTILDE
+558 KFYTAKDEIFNILDE

-612 MVDVMLEGVPCDTL
+612 LVDVLLKGVPCDSL
-626 EMHFMKGWVCMQKED
+626 EMHFMQGWVCIQKGD
-641 DHSLRMAVDHFKE
+641 DHSLRMAVDHFKK
-654 MLKMQP
+654 MLKIKP
-660 DMKPVYL
+660 DMKQVYL

-672 YRKLCQVDEYL
+672 YRNLIQVDEYL

-704 KLEKLKFI
+704 KLDKLKFI

-717 LEEAMPLAYELD
+717 FEEAMPLAYELD

-734 SQMAGALLT
+734 NQMAGALLT

-752 HTEGN
+752 HAEEN

-770 EVNELFGSFEKMKKS
+770 EANELFGSFEKMKKE
-785 GKDPKNMMM
+785 GKDTKNMMM

-827 PKKAVGPFFRAYA
+827 PKKAMGPFFRAYA
-840 YYEDKDQDVFFEVL
+840 YYVEKDENVFFEAL
-854 REDYKWLKN
+854 KEDYKWLKN
-863 YGCSFTD
+863 YGCSYTD
-870 IMIIYNQV
+870 LMIIYNQV

-886 EELKKY
+886 EEIKKY

>member
-6 NLSEESNNSEN
+6 NLSEESNN
-17 EANNPE
+17 PE
-23 NEANNSENEPLDQKE
+23 EVLDQDE
-38 LLEDV
+38 LLEKID
-43 AEIRQMIH
+43 EMRQLIH
-51 QQRFAE
+51 QQRFTE
-57 CNPMLFAIIKNCPNQ
+57 CKPLLVAVFTPLPSNKQYVN
-72 QPYIHRLVQGLLST
+72 RLLQSLLT
-86 VIANLSLFQR
+86 ALAANMSLFQR
-96 KKMSSVMLG
+96 KKIPDGVFG
-105 FLKQDAKAIKEF
+105 FPLQHIKSF
-117 EIPETTPET
+117 EELDIPEMTPET
-126 RAKLVSEAISELDQ
+126 RAKYISSAISGLDQ
-140 FLVDVEMDIRSE
+140 LLEDIEMDIRSDQ
-152 LGVFK
+152 GVFK
-157 DLKKKG
+157 DLKKQG
-163 EEIDVK
+163 EAIDIK

-198 ASATLYQEWE
+198 ASARLYQEWE
-208 ECREKIFGRFVS
+208 EYREKIFGRFVS
-220 SGHWNDEERAEV
+220 SGHWTDEECAAV

-285 LLGWLLVSMNSSCY
+285 LLGWLLVSMNSSYC
-299 EQHPDFLSFAEQL
+299 EQHPDFRSFAEQL
-312 TEDCKNDSDLLAE
+312 TEDCKNDQDLLAD

-364 KVADLLEADE
+364 KVADLLDADE
-374 DMRNIFGVEDDE
+374 DMRNLFEIDEDE
-386 ETSDEE
+386 ETSEEE

-405 GDPALNVGVDSPLSM
+405 GVDNLNVGVDSPLSM

-442 EFFTHLYNWFMPF
+442 DFFTHLYNWFMPF
-455 YLKNPHITEA
+455 YLKNPHVTEA

-496 IVSHPNEI
+496 IISHPNEI

-517 EEDGSKPADEEEIV
+517 EGDGSEPADEEEIV
-531 NEFFKEPEEHRA
+531 NEFFKEPGEHRA

-558 KFYKEKDELFTILDE
+558 KFYKGKDELFTILDE

-612 MVDVMLEGVPCDTL
+612 MVEVMLEGVPCDTL

-641 DHSLRMAVDHFKE
+641 VHSLRMAVSHFKE

-660 DMKPVYL
+660 DMKQVYL

-672 YRKLCQVDEYL
+672 YRNLIQVDEYL

-704 KLEKLKFI
+704 KLDKLKFI

-717 LEEAMPLAYELD
+717 FEEAMPLAYELD

-734 SQMAGALLT
+734 NQMAGALLT

-752 HTEGN
+752 HAEEN

-770 EVNELFGSFEKMKKS
+770 EANELFGSFEKMKKE
-785 GKDPKNMMM
+785 GKDTKNMMM

-827 PKKAVGPFFRAYA
+827 PKKALEPFFRAYA
-840 YYEDKDQDVFFEVL
+840 YYVEKDENVFFEAL
-854 REDYKWLKN
+854 KEDYKWLKN
-863 YGCSFTD
+863 YGCSYTD
-870 IMIIYNQV
+870 LMIIYNQV
-878 VAEHQQSQ
+878 VAEHQQT
-886 EELKKY
+886 EDELKKY

>member
-6 NLSEESNNSEN
+6 NLSEESNN
-17 EANNPE
+17 PE
-23 NEANNSENEPLDQKE
+23 EVLDQDE
-38 LLEDV
+38 LLEKID
-43 AEIRQMIH
+43 EMRQLSP
-51 QQRFAE
+51 QQRFTE
-57 CNPMLFAIIKNCPNQ
+57 CKPLLVAVFTPLPSNKQYVN
-72 QPYIHRLVQGLLST
+72 RLLQSLLT
-86 VIANLSLFQR
+86 ALAANMSLFQR
-96 KKMSSVMLG
+96 KKNPDGVFG
-105 FLKQDAKAIKEF
+105 FHLQHIKSF
-117 EIPETTPET
+117 EELVIPEMTPET
-126 RAKLVSEAISELDQ
+126 RAKDISSAISGLDQ
-140 FLVDVEMDIRSE
+140 LLEDIEMDIRSDQ
-152 LGVFK
+152 GVFK
-157 DLKKKG
+157 DLKKQG
-163 EEIDVK
+163 EAIDIK

-183 MLFLNHDL
+183 MLFLNKAH
-191 SKEEQDQ
+191 SKEDHDQ
-198 ASATLYQEWE
+198 ASERLYQEWE
-208 ECREKIFGRFVS
+208 EYREKIFGRFVS
-220 SGHWNDEERAEV
+220 SGHWTDEECAAV

-263 GKFTLLYDIYR
+263 GKFTLLYGIYR

-285 LLGWLLVSMNSSCY
+285 LLGWLLVSMNSSYY
-299 EQHPDFLSFAEQL
+299 EQQPDFRSFAEQL
-312 TEDCKNDSDLLAE
+312 TEDCKNDQDLLAD

-364 KVADLLEADE
+364 KVADLLDADE
-374 DMRNIFGVEDDE
+374 DMRNLFEIDEDE
-386 ETSDEE
+386 ETSEEE

-405 GDPALNVGVDSPLSM
+405 GVDNLNVGVDSPLSM

-442 EFFTHLYNWFMPF
+442 DFFTHLYNWFMPF
-455 YLKNPHITEA
+455 YLKNPHVTEA

-496 IVSHPNEI
+496 IISHPNEI

-517 EEDGSKPADEEEIV
+517 EGDGSEPADEEEIV
-531 NEFFKEPEEHRA
+531 NEFFKEPGEHRA

-558 KFYKEKDELFTILDE
+558 KFYKGKDELFTILDE

-612 MVDVMLEGVPCDTL
+612 MVEVMLEGVPCDTL
-626 EMHFMKGWVCMQKED
+626 EMHFMKRWVCMQKED
-641 DHSLRMAVDHFKE
+641 DHSLRMAVSHFKE

-660 DMKPVYL
+660 DMKQVYL

-672 YRKLCQVDEYL
+672 YRNLIQVDEYL

-704 KLEKLKFI
+704 KLDKLKFI

-717 LEEAMPLAYELD
+717 FEEAMPLAYELD

-734 SQMAGALLT
+734 NQMAGALLT
-743 QLLIKIGGE
+743 QLLIRIGGE
-752 HTEGN
+752 HAEEN
-757 FQKAHQRLDEYFA
+757 LQKAHQRLDEYFA
-770 EVNELFGSFEKMKKS
+770 ETNELFSNLKKMKKS
-785 GKDPKNMMM
+785 GPDVLMK
-794 QAMDLF
+794 AMGLF
-800 FKMMKNDKAAEAY
+800 FKMMKNDKLAEAF
-813 NNYSLGLLALIEHQ
+813 NNYSLGLLALMEHQ
-827 PKKAVGPFFRAYA
+827 PKKAVEPFFRAYA
-840 YYEDKDQDVFFEVL
+840 YYVENDKNVFLETL
-854 REDYKWLKN
+854 KGDYKWLKN
-863 YGCSFTD
+863 YGCSYTD
-870 IMIIYNQV
+870 LMIIYNQV
-878 VAEHQQSQ
+878 VAEQQQ
-886 EELKKY
+886 TEEEIKKY

>member
-6 NLSEESNNSEN
+6 NLSEESNN
-17 EANNPE
+17 PE
-23 NEANNSENEPLDQKE
+23 EDVLDQDF
-38 LLEDV
+38 LLEKVD
-43 AEIRQMIH
+43 EMRQLIH
-51 QQRFAE
+51 QQRFSE
-57 CNPMLFAIIKNCPNQ
+57 CKPMLVEVFTPFSSNKQYINRLMQNLLTSLFANM
-72 QPYIHRLVQGLLST
+72 
-86 VIANLSLFQR
+86 SLFQR
-96 KKMSSVMLG
+96 KKIPDGVFGIPIQHNKS
-105 FLKQDAKAIKEF
+105 F
-117 EIPETTPET
+117 EELDIPEMTPEA
-126 RAKLVSEAISELDQ
+126 RAKYISNAISELDQ
-140 FLVDVEMDIRSE
+140 LLEDIEMDIRSDQ
-152 LGVFK
+152 GIFK
-157 DLKKKG
+157 DLKKQG
-163 EEIDVK
+163 EAIDIK

-198 ASATLYQEWE
+198 ASARLYQEWE
-208 ECREKIFGRFVS
+208 EYREKIFDRFVS
-220 SGHWNDEERAEV
+220 SGYWNNEERAVV

-274 QTDDDEVKVRA
+274 LADDDEVKVRA
-285 LLGWLLVSMNSSCY
+285 LLGWLLVSTNCGSY
-299 EQHPDFLSFAEQL
+299 EQQPDFRSFAEQL
-312 TEDCKNDSDLLAE
+312 TEDCKNDPDLLAE

-339 EQKSIDYTNDIMSS
+339 EQKSIDYTNDIMAS
-353 LSKRFLGDLKN
+353 LSKRFLDDLRD

-374 DMRNIFGVEDDE
+374 DMRNIFGIEDDE
-386 ETSDEE
+386 ETSEE
-392 SPIRSVDINTDED
+392 SPIRSDDTNTDED
-405 GDPALNVGVDSPLSM
+405 RIPNLDADIESPLSM

-517 EEDGSKPADEEEIV
+517 EEDGSESADEEEIV
-531 NEFFKEPEEHRA
+531 KEFFNEPEEHRA

-552 NLLRFS
+552 NLMRFS
-558 KFYKEKDELFTILDE
+558 KFYTAKDEIFNILDE

-612 MVDVMLEGVPCDTL
+612 LVEVMLEGVPCDTL
-626 EMHFMKGWVCMQKED
+626 EMHFMKGWVCMQKGD
-641 DHSLRMAVDHFKE
+641 NHSLRMAVDHFKK
-654 MLKMQP
+654 MLKIKP
-660 DMKPVYL
+660 DMKQVYL
-667 QLGIC
+667 QLGTC
-672 YRKLCQVDEYL
+672 YRNLIQVDEYL

-704 KLEKLKFI
+704 KLDKLKFI

-717 LEEAMPLAYELD
+717 FEEAMPLAYELD

-734 SQMAGALLT
+734 NQMAGALLT

-752 HTEGN
+752 HAEEN

-770 EVNELFGSFEKMKKS
+770 EVNELFGSFEKMKKA
-785 GKDPKNMMM
+785 GKDTKNMMM

-800 FKMMKNDKAAEAY
+800 FKMMKNDKLAEAY

-827 PKKAVGPFFRAYA
+827 PKKAMGPFFRVYA
-840 YYEDKDQDVFFEVL
+840 YYVEKDENVFFEAL
-854 REDYKWLKN
+854 KEDYKWLKN
-863 YGCSFTD
+863 YGCSYTD
-870 IMIIYNQV
+870 LMIIYNQV
-878 VAEHQQSQ
+878 VAEHQKSQ
-886 EELKKY
+886 EEIKKY

>member
-6 NLSEESNNSEN
+6 NLSEESNN
-17 EANNPE
+17 PE
-23 NEANNSENEPLDQKE
+23 EVLAQKE

-43 AEIRQMIH
+43 VEIRQMIH

-57 CNPMLFAIIKNCPNQ
+57 CNPMLFAIIKNSPDHL
-72 QPYIHRLVQGLLST
+72 PYIHRLVQGLLST
-86 VIANLSLFQR
+86 VIASLSLFQR
-96 KKMSSVMLG
+96 KKMSTEMLD
-105 FLKQDAKAIKEF
+105 FLKLDAKAIKEF
-117 EIPETTPET
+117 KIPETTPEA

-140 FLVDVEMDIRSE
+140 FLVDIEMDIRSE
-152 LGVFK
+152 QGIFK
-157 DLKKKG
+157 DLKKQG
-163 EEIDVK
+163 EAIDIK

-198 ASATLYQEWE
+198 ASARLYQEWE
-208 ECREKIFGRFVS
+208 EYREKIFDRFVS
-220 SGHWNDEERAEV
+220 SGYWNDEERAVV

-274 QTDDDEVKVRA
+274 LADDDEVKVRA
-285 LLGWLLVSMNSSCY
+285 LLGWLLVSMKSNSY
-299 EQHPDFLSFAEQL
+299 EQHPDFRSFAEQL

-339 EQKSIDYTNDIMSS
+339 EQKSIDYTNDIMAS
-353 LSKRFLGDLKN
+353 LSKRFLGDLKD

-374 DMRNIFGVEDDE
+374 DMRNIFGIDEDE
-386 ETSDEE
+386 ETSEE

-405 GDPALNVGVDSPLSM
+405 GIDNLDADIESPLSM

-517 EEDGSKPADEEEIV
+517 EGDGSETADEEEIV

-672 YRKLCQVDEYL
+672 YRKLSQVDEYL

-743 QLLIKIGGE
+743 QLLIKTGGE
-752 HTEGN
+752 HAEEN

-870 IMIIYNQV
+870 IMIIYNQI

-886 EELKKY
+886 EEIKKY

>member
-6 NLSEESNNSEN
+6 NLSEESNSQE
-17 EANNPE
+17 EV
-23 NEANNSENEPLDQKE
+23 LDQDF
-38 LLEDV
+38 LLEKVD
-43 AEIRQMIH
+43 EMRDLIH

-57 CNPMLFAIIKNCPNQ
+57 CKLMLVAIFENCPNHKQ
-72 QPYIHRLVQGLLST
+72 YMRRLMHGLLTT
-86 VIANLSLFQR
+86 VLANMSLLQR
-96 KKMSSVMLG
+96 KKLPDDMLG
-105 FLKQDAKAIKEF
+105 ILKQYVKPSEELD
-117 EIPETTPET
+117 IPEMTPEART
-126 RAKLVSEAISELDQ
+126 KFVFGAVSELDQ
-140 FLVDVEMDIRSE
+140 LLEDIEMDIRSE
-152 LGVFK
+152 QGIFK
-157 DLKKKG
+157 DLKKQG
-163 EEIDVK
+163 EAIDIK
-169 EVKPTL
+169 EVKSTL

-198 ASATLYQEWE
+198 ASARLYQEWE
-208 ECREKIFGRFVS
+208 ECREKIFDRFVS
-220 SGHWNDEERAEV
+220 SGYWNDEERAVV

-285 LLGWLLVSMNSSCY
+285 LLGWLLVSTNCGCY
-299 EQHPDFLSFAEQL
+299 EQQPDFRSFAEQL

-364 KVADLLEADE
+364 KVADLLDADE
-374 DMRNIFGVEDDE
+374 DMRNLFGIDEDE
-386 ETSDEE
+386 ETSEEE

-405 GDPALNVGVDSPLSM
+405 GVDNLNVDVDSPLSM

-442 EFFTHLYNWFMPF
+442 DFFTHLYNWFMPF
-455 YLKNPHITEA
+455 YLKNPHVTEA

-496 IVSHPNEI
+496 IISHPNEI

-517 EEDGSKPADEEEIV
+517 EGDGSEPADEEEIV
-531 NEFFKEPEEHRA
+531 NEFFKEPGEHRA

-612 MVDVMLEGVPCDTL
+612 MVEVMLEGVPCDTL
-626 EMHFMKGWVCMQKED
+626 EMHFMKGWVCMQKGD
-641 DHSLRMAVDHFKE
+641 DHSLRMAVDHFKK
-654 MLKMQP
+654 MLKIKP
-660 DMKPVYL
+660 DMKQVYL

-672 YRKLCQVDEYL
+672 YRNLIQVDEYL

-704 KLEKLKFI
+704 KLDKLKFI

-717 LEEAMPLAYELD
+717 FEEAMPLAYELD

-734 SQMAGALLT
+734 NQMAGALLT

-752 HTEGN
+752 HAEEN

-770 EVNELFGSFEKMKKS
+770 EVNELFGSFDKMKKS
-785 GKDPKNMMM
+785 GKDTKNMMM

-800 FKMMKNDKAAEAY
+800 FKMMKNDKLAEAY
-813 NNYSLGLLALIEHQ
+813 NNYSQGLLALIEHQ
-827 PKKAVGPFFRAYA
+827 PKKALEPFFRAYA
-840 YYEDKDQDVFFEVL
+840 YYVEKDENVFFEAL
-854 REDYKWLKN
+854 KEDYKWLKN
-863 YGCSFTD
+863 YGCSYTD
-870 IMIIYNQV
+870 LMIIYNQV
-878 VAEHQQSQ
+878 VAEHQQT
-886 EELKKY
+886 EDELKKY

>member
-6 NLSEESNNSEN
+6 NLSEESNSQE
-17 EANNPE
+17 EV
-23 NEANNSENEPLDQKE
+23 LDQDF
-38 LLEDV
+38 LLEKVD
-43 AEIRQMIH
+43 EMRDLIH

-57 CNPMLFAIIKNCPNQ
+57 CKPMLVAIFENCPNHKQ
-72 QPYIHRLVQGLLST
+72 YMRRLMHGLLTT
-86 VIANLSLFQR
+86 VLANMSLLQR
-96 KKMSSVMLG
+96 KKLPDDMLG
-105 FLKQDAKAIKEF
+105 ILKQYVKPSEELD
-117 EIPETTPET
+117 IPEMTPEART
-126 RAKLVSEAISELDQ
+126 KFVFGAVSELDQ
-140 FLVDVEMDIRSE
+140 LLEDIEMDIRSE
-152 LGVFK
+152 QGIFK
-157 DLKKKG
+157 DLKKQG
-163 EEIDVK
+163 EAIDIK

-198 ASATLYQEWE
+198 ASARLYQEWE
-208 ECREKIFGRFVS
+208 EYREKIFDRFVS
-220 SGHWNDEERAEV
+220 SGYWNDEERAVV

-274 QTDDDEVKVRA
+274 LADDDEVKERA
-285 LLGWLLVSMNSSCY
+285 LLGWLLVSTNCGCY
-299 EQHPDFLSFAEQL
+299 EQQPDFRSFAEQL

-339 EQKSIDYTNDIMSS
+339 EQKSIDYTNDIMAS
-353 LSKRFLGDLKN
+353 LSKRFLGDLKD
-364 KVADLLEADE
+364 KVANLLEADE
-374 DMRNIFGVEDDE
+374 DMRNIFGIEDDE
-386 ETSDEE
+386 ETSEE

-405 GDPALNVGVDSPLSM
+405 GIPNLDVDMDSPLSM

-517 EEDGSKPADEEEIV
+517 EGDGSEPADEEEIV
-531 NEFFKEPEEHRA
+531 NEFFKEPGEHRA

-558 KFYKEKDELFTILDE
+558 KFYTAKDEIFNILDE

-612 MVDVMLEGVPCDTL
+612 LVEVMLEGVPCDTL
-626 EMHFMKGWVCMQKED
+626 EMHFMKGWVCMQKGD
-641 DHSLRMAVDHFKE
+641 NHSLRMAVDHFKK
-654 MLKMQP
+654 MLKIKP
-660 DMKPVYL
+660 DMKQVYL

-672 YRKLCQVDEYL
+672 YRNLIQVDEYL

-704 KLEKLKFI
+704 KLDKLKFI

-717 LEEAMPLAYELD
+717 FEEAMPLAYELD

-734 SQMAGALLT
+734 NQMAGALLT

-752 HTEGN
+752 HTEEN

-770 EVNELFGSFEKMKKS
+770 EANELFGSFEKMKKE
-785 GKDPKNMMM
+785 GKDTKNMMM

-827 PKKAVGPFFRAYA
+827 PKKAMGPFFRAYA
-840 YYEDKDQDVFFEVL
+840 YYVEKDENVFFEAL
-854 REDYKWLKN
+854 KEDYKWLKN
-863 YGCSFTD
+863 YGCSYTD
-870 IMIIYNQV
+870 LMIIYNQV

-886 EELKKY
+886 EEIKKY

>member
-6 NLSEESNNSEN
+6 NLSEESNN
-17 EANNPE
+17 PE
-23 NEANNSENEPLDQKE
+23 EVLAQKE

-43 AEIRQMIH
+43 VEIRQMIH

-57 CNPMLFAIIKNCPNQ
+57 CNPMLFAIVKNSPNH

-86 VIANLSLFQR
+86 VIASLSLFQR
-96 KKMSSVMLG
+96 KKISTEMLG
-105 FLKQDAKAIKEF
+105 FLKLDAKAVKEF
-117 EIPETTPET
+117 KIPETTPEG

-140 FLVDVEMDIRSE
+140 FLVDIEMDIRSE
-152 LGVFK
+152 QGIFK
-157 DLKKKG
+157 DLKKQG
-163 EEIDVK
+163 EEIDIK

-198 ASATLYQEWE
+198 ASARLYQEWE
-208 ECREKIFGRFVS
+208 EYREKIFDRFVS
-220 SGHWNDEERAEV
+220 SGYWNDEERAVV

-274 QTDDDEVKVRA
+274 LADDDEVKVRA
-285 LLGWLLVSMNSSCY
+285 LLGWLLVSTNCGCY
-299 EQHPDFLSFAEQL
+299 EQQPDFRSFAEQL

-339 EQKSIDYTNDIMSS
+339 EQKSIDYTNDIMAS
-353 LSKRFLGDLKN
+353 LSKRFLGDLKD
-364 KVADLLEADE
+364 KVANLLEADE
-374 DMRNIFGVEDDE
+374 DMQNIFGIEDDE
-386 ETSDEE
+386 ETSEE

-405 GDPALNVGVDSPLSM
+405 GIPNLDVDMDSPLSM

-517 EEDGSKPADEEEIV
+517 EGDGSEPADEEEIV
-531 NEFFKEPEEHRA
+531 NEFFKEPGEHRA

-558 KFYKEKDELFTILDE
+558 KFYTAKDEIFNILDE

-612 MVDVMLEGVPCDTL
+612 LVEVMLEGVPCDTL

-641 DHSLRMAVDHFKE
+641 DHSLRMAVDHFKK
-654 MLKMQP
+654 MLKIKP
-660 DMKPVYL
+660 DMKQVYL

-672 YRKLCQVDEYL
+672 YRNLIQVDEYL

-704 KLEKLKFI
+704 KLDKLKFI

-717 LEEAMPLAYELD
+717 FEEAMPLAYGLD

-734 SQMAGALLT
+734 NQMAGALLT

-752 HTEGN
+752 HAEEN
-757 FQKAHQRLDEYFA
+757 FLKAHQRLDEYFA
-770 EVNELFGSFEKMKKS
+770 EANELFGSFEKMKKE
-785 GKDPKNMMM
+785 GKDTKNMMM

-827 PKKAVGPFFRAYA
+827 PKKAMGPFFRAYA
-840 YYEDKDQDVFFEVL
+840 YYVEKDENVFFEAL
-854 REDYKWLKN
+854 KEDYKWLKD
-863 YGCSFTD
+863 YGCSYTD
-870 IMIIYNQV
+870 LMIIYNQV
-878 VAEHQQSQ
+878 VAEHQKSQ
-886 EELKKY
+886 EEIKKY

>member
-6 NLSEESNNSEN
+6 NLSEESNN
-17 EANNPE
+17 PE
-23 NEANNSENEPLDQKE
+23 EVLDQDE
-38 LLEDV
+38 LLEKID
-43 AEIRQMIH
+43 EMRQLIH
-51 QQRFAE
+51 QQRFTE
-57 CNPMLFAIIKNCPNQ
+57 CKPLLVAVFTPLPSNKQYVN
-72 QPYIHRLVQGLLST
+72 RLLQSLLT
-86 VIANLSLFQR
+86 ALAANMSLFQR
-96 KKMSSVMLG
+96 KKIPDGVFG
-105 FLKQDAKAIKEF
+105 FPLQHIKSF
-117 EIPETTPET
+117 EELDIPEMTPET
-126 RAKLVSEAISELDQ
+126 RAKYISSAISGLDQ
-140 FLVDVEMDIRSE
+140 LLEDIEMDIRSGQ
-152 LGVFK
+152 GVFK
-157 DLKKKG
+157 DLKKQG
-163 EEIDVK
+163 EAIDIK

-198 ASATLYQEWE
+198 ASARLYQEWE
-208 ECREKIFGRFVS
+208 EYREKIFGRFVS
-220 SGHWNDEERAEV
+220 SGHWTDEECAAV
-232 KDTILSPTVDS
+232 KDSILSPTVDS

-263 GKFTLLYDIYR
+263 GKFTLLYGIYR

-285 LLGWLLVSMNSSCY
+285 LLGWLLVSMNSSYY
-299 EQHPDFLSFAEQL
+299 EQQPDFRSFAEQL
-312 TEDCKNDSDLLAE
+312 TEDCKNDQDLLAD

-364 KVADLLEADE
+364 KVADLLDADE
-374 DMRNIFGVEDDE
+374 DMRNLFEIDEDE
-386 ETSDEE
+386 ETSEEE

-405 GDPALNVGVDSPLSM
+405 GVDNLNVGVDSPLSM

-442 EFFTHLYNWFMPF
+442 DFFTHLYNWFMPF
-455 YLKNPHITEA
+455 YLKNPHVTEA

-496 IVSHPNEI
+496 IISHPNEI

-517 EEDGSKPADEEEIV
+517 EGDGSEPADEEEIV
-531 NEFFKEPEEHRA
+531 NEFFKEPGEHRA

-558 KFYKEKDELFTILDE
+558 KFYKGKDELFTILDE

-612 MVDVMLEGVPCDTL
+612 LVEVMLEGVPCDTL

-641 DHSLRMAVDHFKE
+641 DHSLRMAVSHFKE

-660 DMKPVYL
+660 DMKQVYL

-672 YRKLCQVDEYL
+672 YRNLIQVDEYL

-704 KLEKLKFI
+704 KLDKLKFI

-717 LEEAMPLAYELD
+717 FEEAMPLAYELD

-734 SQMAGALLT
+734 NQMAGALLT

-752 HTEGN
+752 HAEEN

-770 EVNELFGSFEKMKKS
+770 EANELFGSFEKMKKE
-785 GKDPKNMMM
+785 GKDTKNMMM

-827 PKKAVGPFFRAYA
+827 PKKALEPFFRAYA
-840 YYEDKDQDVFFEVL
+840 YYVEKDENVFFEAL
-854 REDYKWLKN
+854 KEDYKWLKN
-863 YGCSFTD
+863 YGCSYTD
-870 IMIIYNQV
+870 LMIIYNQV
-878 VAEHQQSQ
+878 VAEHQQT
-886 EELKKY
+886 EDELKKY

>member
-6 NLSEESNNSEN
+6 NLSEESNSQE
-17 EANNPE
+17 EV
-23 NEANNSENEPLDQKE
+23 LDQDF
-38 LLEDV
+38 LLEKVD
-43 AEIRQMIH
+43 EMRDLIH

-57 CNPMLFAIIKNCPNQ
+57 CKLMLVAIFENCPNHKQ
-72 QPYIHRLVQGLLST
+72 YMRRLMHGLLTT
-86 VIANLSLFQR
+86 VLANMSLLQR
-96 KKMSSVMLG
+96 KKLPDDMLG
-105 FLKQDAKAIKEF
+105 ILKQYVKPSEELD
-117 EIPETTPET
+117 IPEMTPEART
-126 RAKLVSEAISELDQ
+126 KFVFGAVSELDQ
-140 FLVDVEMDIRSE
+140 LLEDIEMDIRSE
-152 LGVFK
+152 QGIFK
-157 DLKKKG
+157 DLKKQG
-163 EEIDVK
+163 EAIDIK
-169 EVKPTL
+169 EVKSTL

-198 ASATLYQEWE
+198 ASARLYQEWE
-208 ECREKIFGRFVS
+208 ECREKIFDRFVS
-220 SGHWNDEERAEV
+220 SGYWNDEERAVV

-285 LLGWLLVSMNSSCY
+285 LLGWLLVSTNCGCY
-299 EQHPDFLSFAEQL
+299 EQQPDFRSFAEQL

-364 KVADLLEADE
+364 KVADLLDADE
-374 DMRNIFGVEDDE
+374 DMRNLFGIDEDE
-386 ETSDEE
+386 ETSEEE

-405 GDPALNVGVDSPLSM
+405 GVDNLNVDVDSPLSM

-442 EFFTHLYNWFMPF
+442 DFFTHLYNWFMPF
-455 YLKNPHITEA
+455 YLKNPHVTEA

-496 IVSHPNEI
+496 IISYPNEI

-517 EEDGSKPADEEEIV
+517 EGDGSEPADEEEIV
-531 NEFFKEPEEHRA
+531 NEFFKEPGEHRA

-612 MVDVMLEGVPCDTL
+612 MVEVMLEGVPCDTL
-626 EMHFMKGWVCMQKED
+626 EMHFMKGWVCMQKGD
-641 DHSLRMAVDHFKE
+641 DHSLRMAVDHFKK
-654 MLKMQP
+654 MLKIKP
-660 DMKPVYL
+660 DMKQVYL

-672 YRKLCQVDEYL
+672 YRNLIQVDEYL

-704 KLEKLKFI
+704 KLDKLKFI

-717 LEEAMPLAYELD
+717 FEEAMPLAYELD

-734 SQMAGALLT
+734 NQMAGALLT

-752 HTEGN
+752 HAEEN

-770 EVNELFGSFEKMKKS
+770 EVNELFGSFDKMKKS
-785 GKDPKNMMM
+785 GKDTKNMMM

-800 FKMMKNDKAAEAY
+800 FKMMKNDKLAEAY
-813 NNYSLGLLALIEHQ
+813 NNYSQGLLALIEHQ
-827 PKKAVGPFFRAYA
+827 PKKALEPFFRAYA
-840 YYEDKDQDVFFEVL
+840 YYVEKDENVFFEAL
-854 REDYKWLKN
+854 KEDYKWLKN
-863 YGCSFTD
+863 YGCSYTD
-870 IMIIYNQV
+870 LMIIYNQV
-878 VAEHQQSQ
+878 VAEHQQT
-886 EELKKY
+886 EDELKKY

>member
-6 NLSEESNNSEN
+6 NLSEESNS
-17 EANNPE
+17 PE
-23 NEANNSENEPLDQKE
+23 EVLAQKE

-43 AEIRQMIH
+43 VEIRQMIH

-57 CNPMLFAIIKNCPNQ
+57 CNPMLFAIVKNSPNH

-86 VIANLSLFQR
+86 VIASLSLFQR
-96 KKMSSVMLG
+96 KKISTEMLG
-105 FLKQDAKAIKEF
+105 FLKLDAKAVKEF
-117 EIPETTPET
+117 KIPETTPEG

-140 FLVDVEMDIRSE
+140 FLVDIEMDIRSE
-152 LGVFK
+152 QGIFQ
-157 DLKKKG
+157 DLKKQG
-163 EEIDVK
+163 EAIDIK

-198 ASATLYQEWE
+198 ASARLYQEWE
-208 ECREKIFGRFVS
+208 EYREKIFDRSVS
-220 SGHWNDEERAEV
+220 SGYWNDEERAVV

-274 QTDDDEVKVRA
+274 LADDDEVKVRA
-285 LLGWLLVSMNSSCY
+285 LLGWLLVSTNCGCY
-299 EQHPDFLSFAEQL
+299 EQQPDFRCFAEQL

-339 EQKSIDYTNDIMSS
+339 EQKSIDYTNDIMAS
-353 LSKRFLGDLKN
+353 LSKRFLGDLKD
-364 KVADLLEADE
+364 KVANLLEADE
-374 DMRNIFGVEDDE
+374 DMQNIFGIEDDE
-386 ETSDEE
+386 ETSEE

-405 GDPALNVGVDSPLSM
+405 GIPNLDVDMDSPLSM

-442 EFFTHLYNWFMPF
+442 DFFTHLYNWFMPF

-517 EEDGSKPADEEEIV
+517 EEDGSEPADEEEIV
-531 NEFFKEPEEHRA
+531 NEFFKEPGEHRA

-558 KFYKEKDELFTILDE
+558 KFYKEKDEIFNILDE

-612 MVDVMLEGVPCDTL
+612 LVEVMLEGVPCDTL
-626 EMHFMKGWVCMQKED
+626 EMHFMKGWVCMQKGD
-641 DHSLRMAVDHFKE
+641 NHSLRMAVDHFKK
-654 MLKMQP
+654 MLKIKP
-660 DMKPVYL
+660 DMKQVYL

-672 YRKLCQVDEYL
+672 YRNLIQVDEYL

-704 KLEKLKFI
+704 KLDKLKFI

-717 LEEAMPLAYELD
+717 FEEAMPLAYELD

-734 SQMAGALLT
+734 NQMAGALLT

-752 HTEGN
+752 HAEEN
-757 FQKAHQRLDEYFA
+757 FQKAHLRLDEYFA
-770 EVNELFGSFEKMKKS
+770 EANELFGSFEKMKKE
-785 GKDPKNMMM
+785 GKDTKNMMM

-827 PKKAVGPFFRAYA
+827 PKKAMGPFFRAYA
-840 YYEDKDQDVFFEVL
+840 YYVEKDENVFFEAL
-854 REDYKWLKN
+854 KEDYKWLKN
-863 YGCSFTD
+863 YGCSYTD
-870 IMIIYNQV
+870 LMIIYNQV

-886 EELKKY
+886 EKIKKY

>member
-6 NLSEESNNSEN
+6 NLSEESNSQE
-17 EANNPE
+17 EV
-23 NEANNSENEPLDQKE
+23 LDQDF
-38 LLEDV
+38 LLEKVD
-43 AEIRQMIH
+43 EMRDLIH

-57 CNPMLFAIIKNCPNQ
+57 CKPMLVAIFENCPNHKQ
-72 QPYIHRLVQGLLST
+72 YMRRLMHGLLTT
-86 VIANLSLFQR
+86 VLANMSLLQR
-96 KKMSSVMLG
+96 KKLPDDMLG
-105 FLKQDAKAIKEF
+105 ILKQYVKPSEELD
-117 EIPETTPET
+117 IPEMTPEART
-126 RAKLVSEAISELDQ
+126 EFVFGAVSELDQ
-140 FLVDVEMDIRSE
+140 LLVDIEMDIRSE
-152 LGVFK
+152 QGIFK
-157 DLKKKG
+157 DLKKQG
-163 EEIDVK
+163 EAIDIK

-198 ASATLYQEWE
+198 ASARLYQEWE
-208 ECREKIFGRFVS
+208 EYREKIFDRFVS
-220 SGHWNDEERAEV
+220 SGHWDDGERAVV

-274 QTDDDEVKVRA
+274 LADDDEVKVRA
-285 LLGWLLVSMNSSCY
+285 LLGWLLVATNCGCY
-299 EQHPDFLSFAEQL
+299 EQQPDFRSFAEQL

-353 LSKRFLGDLKN
+353 LSKRFLGDLKD

-374 DMRNIFGVEDDE
+374 DMQNIFGIEDDE
-386 ETSDEE
+386 ETSEE

-405 GDPALNVGVDSPLSM
+405 GIPNLDVDMDSPLSM

-517 EEDGSKPADEEEIV
+517 EGDGSEPADEEEIV
-531 NEFFKEPEEHRA
+531 NEFFKEPGEHRA

-558 KFYKEKDELFTILDE
+558 KFYTAKDEIFNILDE

-612 MVDVMLEGVPCDTL
+612 LVEVMLEGVPCDTL
-626 EMHFMKGWVCMQKED
+626 EMHFMKGWVCMQKGNN
-641 DHSLRMAVDHFKE
+641 HSLRMAVDHFKK
-654 MLKMQP
+654 MLKIKP
-660 DMKPVYL
+660 DMKQVYL

-672 YRKLCQVDEYL
+672 YRNLIQVDEYL

-704 KLEKLKFI
+704 KLDKLKFI

-717 LEEAMPLAYELD
+717 FEEAMPLAYELD

-734 SQMAGALLT
+734 NQMAGALLT

-752 HTEGN
+752 HAEEN
-757 FQKAHQRLDEYFA
+757 FLKAHQRLDEYFA
-770 EVNELFGSFEKMKKS
+770 EANELFGSFEKMKKE
-785 GKDPKNMMM
+785 GKDTKNMMM

-827 PKKAVGPFFRAYA
+827 PKKAMGPFFRAYA
-840 YYEDKDQDVFFEVL
+840 YYVEKDENVFFEAL
-854 REDYKWLKN
+854 KEDYKWLKN
-863 YGCSFTD
+863 YGCSYTD
-870 IMIIYNQV
+870 LMIIYNQV
-878 VAEHQQSQ
+878 VAEHQKSQ
-886 EELKKY
+886 EEIKKY

>member
-6 NLSEESNNSEN
+6 NLSEESNN
-17 EANNPE
+17 PE
-23 NEANNSENEPLDQKE
+23 EVLAQKE

-43 AEIRQMIH
+43 VEIRQMIH

-57 CNPMLFAIIKNCPNQ
+57 CNQMLFAIIKNCPNH
-72 QPYIHRLVQGLLST
+72 QPYIQRLVQGLLST
-86 VIANLSLFQR
+86 VIASLSLFQR
-96 KKMSSVMLG
+96 KKISTEMLG
-105 FLKQDAKAIKEF
+105 FLKLDAKAVKEF
-117 EIPETTPET
+117 KIPETTPEG

-140 FLVDVEMDIRSE
+140 FLVDIEMDIRSE
-152 LGVFK
+152 QGIFK
-157 DLKKKG
+157 DLKKQG
-163 EEIDVK
+163 EEIDII
-169 EVKPTL
+169 EVKSTL

-198 ASATLYQEWE
+198 ASARLYQEWE
-208 ECREKIFGRFVS
+208 EYREKIFDRFVS
-220 SGHWNDEERAEV
+220 SGYWNDEERAVV

-274 QTDDDEVKVRA
+274 LADDDEVKVRA
-285 LLGWLLVSMNSSCY
+285 LLGWLLVSTNCGCY
-299 EQHPDFLSFAEQL
+299 EQQPDFRSFAEQL
-312 TEDCKNDSDLLAE
+312 TEDCKNDPDLLAE

-339 EQKSIDYTNDIMSS
+339 EQKSIDYTNDIMAS
-353 LSKRFLGDLKN
+353 LSKRFLGDLKD

-374 DMRNIFGVEDDE
+374 DMQNIFGIEDDE
-386 ETSDEE
+386 ETSEE

-405 GDPALNVGVDSPLSM
+405 GIPNLDVDMDSPLSM

-517 EEDGSKPADEEEIV
+517 EGDGSESADEEEIV
-531 NEFFKEPEEHRA
+531 NEFFKEPGEHRA

-558 KFYKEKDELFTILDE
+558 KFYTAKDEIFNILDE

-612 MVDVMLEGVPCDTL
+612 LVEVMLEGVPCDTL

-641 DHSLRMAVDHFKE
+641 DDSLRMAVDHFKK
-654 MLKMQP
+654 MLKIKP
-660 DMKPVYL
+660 DMKQVYL

-672 YRKLCQVDEYL
+672 YRNLIQVDEYL

-704 KLEKLKFI
+704 KLDKLKFI

-717 LEEAMPLAYELD
+717 FEEAMPLAYELD

-734 SQMAGALLT
+734 NQMAGALLT

-752 HTEGN
+752 HAEEN

-770 EVNELFGSFEKMKKS
+770 EVNELFGSFEKMKKE
-785 GKDPKNMMM
+785 GKDTKNMMM

-800 FKMMKNDKAAEAY
+800 FKMMKNDKLAEAY

-827 PKKAVGPFFRAYA
+827 PKKAMGPFFRAYA
-840 YYEDKDQDVFFEVL
+840 YYVEKDENVFFEAL
-854 REDYKWLKN
+854 KEDYKWLKN
-863 YGCSFTD
+863 YGCSYTD
-870 IMIIYNQV
+870 LMIIYNQV
-878 VAEHQQSQ
+878 VAEHQKSQ
-886 EELKKY
+886 EEIKKY

>member
-6 NLSEESNNSEN
+6 NLSEESNNPKEV
-17 EANNPE
+17 
-23 NEANNSENEPLDQKE
+23 LDQDE
-38 LLEDV
+38 LLEKID
-43 AEIRQMIH
+43 EMRQLIH
-51 QQRFAE
+51 QQRFTE
-57 CNPMLFAIIKNCPNQ
+57 CKPLLVAVFTPLPSNKQYVN
-72 QPYIHRLVQGLLST
+72 RLLQSLLT
-86 VIANLSLFQR
+86 ALAANMSLFQR
-96 KKMSSVMLG
+96 KKIPDGVFG
-105 FLKQDAKAIKEF
+105 FPLQHIKSF
-117 EIPETTPET
+117 EELDIPEMTPET
-126 RAKLVSEAISELDQ
+126 RAKYISSAISGLDQ
-140 FLVDVEMDIRSE
+140 FLVDIEMDIRSE
-152 LGVFK
+152 QGIFK
-157 DLKKKG
+157 DLKKQG
-163 EEIDVK
+163 EAIDIK

-198 ASATLYQEWE
+198 ASARLYQEWE
-208 ECREKIFGRFVS
+208 EYREKIFGRFVS
-220 SGHWNDEERAEV
+220 SGHWTDEECAAV

-253 TLSAATVFDM
+253 TLSATTVFDM
-263 GKFTLLYDIYR
+263 GKFTLLYGIYR

-285 LLGWLLVSMNSSCY
+285 LLGWLLVSMNSSYC
-299 EQHPDFLSFAEQL
+299 EQHPDFRSFAEQL
-312 TEDCKNDSDLLAE
+312 TEDCKNDPDLLAE

-353 LSKRFLGDLKN
+353 LSKRFLGDLKD

-374 DMRNIFGVEDDE
+374 DMRNLFEIDEDE
-386 ETSDEE
+386 ETSEEE

-405 GDPALNVGVDSPLSM
+405 GVDNLNVGVDSPLSM

-442 EFFTHLYNWFMPF
+442 DFFTHLYNWFMPF
-455 YLKNPHITEA
+455 YLKNPHVTEA

-496 IVSHPNEI
+496 IISHPNEI

-517 EEDGSKPADEEEIV
+517 EGDGSEPADEEEIV
-531 NEFFKEPEEHRA
+531 DEFFKEPGEHRA

-612 MVDVMLEGVPCDTL
+612 MVEVMLEGVPCDTL

-641 DHSLRMAVDHFKE
+641 DHSLRMAVSHFKE

-660 DMKPVYL
+660 DMKQVYL

-672 YRKLCQVDEYL
+672 YRNLIQVDEYL

-704 KLEKLKFI
+704 KLDKLKFI

-717 LEEAMPLAYELD
+717 FEEAMPLAYELD

-734 SQMAGALLT
+734 NQMAGALLT

-752 HTEGN
+752 HAEEN

-770 EVNELFGSFEKMKKS
+770 EANELFGSFEKMKKE
-785 GKDPKNMMM
+785 GKDTKNMMM

-827 PKKAVGPFFRAYA
+827 PKKALEPFFRAYA
-840 YYEDKDQDVFFEVL
+840 YYVEKDENVFFEAL
-854 REDYKWLKN
+854 KEDYKWLKN
-863 YGCSFTD
+863 YGCSYTD
-870 IMIIYNQV
+870 LMIIYNQV
-878 VAEHQQSQ
+878 VAEHQQT
-886 EELKKY
+886 EDELKKY

>member
-6 NLSEESNNSEN
+6 NLSEESNSQE
-17 EANNPE
+17 EV
-23 NEANNSENEPLDQKE
+23 LDQDF
-38 LLEDV
+38 LLEKVD
-43 AEIRQMIH
+43 EMRDLIH

-57 CNPMLFAIIKNCPNQ
+57 CKPMLVEVFTPFSSNKQYINRLLQSLLTSLFANM
-72 QPYIHRLVQGLLST
+72 
-86 VIANLSLFQR
+86 SLFQR
-96 KKMSSVMLG
+96 KKIPDGVFGIPIEHNKS
-105 FLKQDAKAIKEF
+105 F
-117 EIPETTPET
+117 EELDIPEMTPEA
-126 RAKLVSEAISELDQ
+126 RAKYISSTISGLDQ
-140 FLVDVEMDIRSE
+140 LLVDVEMDIRSDQ
-152 LGVFK
+152 GVFK
-157 DLKKKG
+157 DLKKLG
-163 EEIDVK
+163 EEIDIK
-169 EVKPTL
+169 EVKSTL

-198 ASATLYQEWE
+198 ASARLYQEWE

-220 SGHWNDEERAEV
+220 SGHWTDEECAAV

-285 LLGWLLVSMNSSCY
+285 LLGWLLVSMNSSYY
-299 EQHPDFLSFAEQL
+299 EQQPDFRSFAEQL
-312 TEDCKNDSDLLAE
+312 TEDCKNDSDLLAD

-364 KVADLLEADE
+364 KVADLLDADE
-374 DMRNIFGVEDDE
+374 DMRNLFEIDEDE
-386 ETSDEE
+386 EISEEE

-405 GDPALNVGVDSPLSM
+405 GVDNLNVDVDSPLSM

-442 EFFTHLYNWFMPF
+442 DFFTHLYNWFMPF
-455 YLKNPHITEA
+455 YLKNPHVTEA

-496 IVSHPNEI
+496 IISHPNEI

-517 EEDGSKPADEEEIV
+517 EGDGSEPADEEEIV
-531 NEFFKEPEEHRA
+531 NEFFKEPGEHRA

-612 MVDVMLEGVPCDTL
+612 LVEVMQEGVPCDTL
-626 EMHFMKGWVCMQKED
+626 EMHFMKGWVCMQKGD
-641 DHSLRMAVDHFKE
+641 DHSLRMAVDHFKK
-654 MLKMQP
+654 MLKIKP
-660 DMKPVYL
+660 DIKQVYL

-672 YRKLCQVDEYL
+672 YRNLIQVDEYL

-704 KLEKLKFI
+704 KLDKLKFI

-717 LEEAMPLAYELD
+717 FEEAMPLAYELD

-734 SQMAGALLT
+734 NQMAGALLT

-752 HTEGN
+752 HAEEN

-770 EVNELFGSFEKMKKS
+770 EVNELFGSFDKMKKS
-785 GKDPKNMMM
+785 GKDTKNMMM

-800 FKMMKNDKAAEAY
+800 FKMMKNDKLAEAY
-813 NNYSLGLLALIEHQ
+813 NNYSQGLLALIEHQ
-827 PKKAVGPFFRAYA
+827 PKKALEPFFRAYA
-840 YYEDKDQDVFFEVL
+840 YYVEKDENVFFEAL
-854 REDYKWLKN
+854 KEDYKWLKN
-863 YGCSFTD
+863 YGCSYTD
-870 IMIIYNQV
+870 LMIIYNQV
-878 VAEHQQSQ
+878 VAEHQQT
-886 EELKKY
+886 EDELKKY

>member
-6 NLSEESNNSEN
+6 NLSEESNN
-17 EANNPE
+17 PE
-23 NEANNSENEPLDQKE
+23 EDVLDQDF
-38 LLEDV
+38 LLEKVD
-43 AEIRQMIH
+43 EMRQLIH
-51 QQRFAE
+51 QQRFSE
-57 CNPMLFAIIKNCPNQ
+57 CKPMLVEVFTPFSSNKQYINRLMQNLLTSLFANM
-72 QPYIHRLVQGLLST
+72 
-86 VIANLSLFQR
+86 SLFQR
-96 KKMSSVMLG
+96 KKIPDGVFGIPIQHNKS
-105 FLKQDAKAIKEF
+105 F
-117 EIPETTPET
+117 EELDIPEMTPEA
-126 RAKLVSEAISELDQ
+126 RAKYISNAVSELDQ
-140 FLVDVEMDIRSE
+140 LLVDIEMDIRSDQ
-152 LGVFK
+152 GIFK
-157 DLKKKG
+157 DLKKQG
-163 EEIDVK
+163 EAIDIK

-198 ASATLYQEWE
+198 ASARLYQEWE
-208 ECREKIFGRFVS
+208 EYREKIFDRFVS
-220 SGHWNDEERAEV
+220 SGYWNNEERAVV

-274 QTDDDEVKVRA
+274 LADDDEVKVRA
-285 LLGWLLVSMNSSCY
+285 LLGWLLVSTNCGSY
-299 EQHPDFLSFAEQL
+299 EQQPDFRSFAEQL
-312 TEDCKNDSDLLAE
+312 TEDCKNDPDLLAE

-339 EQKSIDYTNDIMSS
+339 EQKSIDYTNDIMAS
-353 LSKRFLGDLKN
+353 LSKRFLDDLRD

-374 DMRNIFGVEDDE
+374 DMRNIFGIEDDE
-386 ETSDEE
+386 ETSEE
-392 SPIRSVDINTDED
+392 SPIRSDDTNTDKD
-405 GDPALNVGVDSPLSM
+405 GIPNLDADIESPLSM

-496 IVSHPNEI
+496 IVSHSNEI

-517 EEDGSKPADEEEIV
+517 EGDGSEPADEEEIV
-531 NEFFKEPEEHRA
+531 NEFFKEPGEHRA

-588 FQDEFFDKYRMAIAR
+588 FQDEFFDKCRMAIAR

-612 MVDVMLEGVPCDTL
+612 LVEVMLEGVPCDTL
-626 EMHFMKGWVCMQKED
+626 EMHFMKGWVCMQKGD
-641 DHSLRMAVDHFKE
+641 NHSLRMAVDHFKK
-654 MLKMQP
+654 MLKIKP
-660 DMKPVYL
+660 DMKQVYL
-667 QLGIC
+667 QLGTC
-672 YRKLCQVDEYL
+672 YRNLIQVDEYL

-704 KLEKLKFI
+704 KLDKLKFI

-717 LEEAMPLAYELD
+717 FEEAMPLAYELD

-734 SQMAGALLT
+734 NQMAGALLT

-752 HTEGN
+752 HAEEN

-770 EVNELFGSFEKMKKS
+770 EVNELFGSFEKMKKA
-785 GKDPKNMMM
+785 GKDTKNMMM

-800 FKMMKNDKAAEAY
+800 FKMMKNDKLAEAY

-827 PKKAVGPFFRAYA
+827 PKKAMGPFFRVYA
-840 YYEDKDQDVFFEVL
+840 YYVEKDENVFFEAL
-854 REDYKWLKN
+854 KEDYKWLKN
-863 YGCSFTD
+863 YGCSYTD
-870 IMIIYNQV
+870 LMIIYNQV
-878 VAEHQQSQ
+878 VAEHQKSQ
-886 EELKKY
+886 EEIKKY

>member
-6 NLSEESNNSEN
+6 NLSEESNSQE
-17 EANNPE
+17 EV
-23 NEANNSENEPLDQKE
+23 LDQDF
-38 LLEDV
+38 LLEKVD
-43 AEIRQMIH
+43 EMRDLIH

-57 CNPMLFAIIKNCPNQ
+57 CKPMLVAIFENCPNHKQ
-72 QPYIHRLVQGLLST
+72 YMRRLMHGLLTT
-86 VIANLSLFQR
+86 VLANMSLLQR
-96 KKMSSVMLG
+96 KKLPDDMLG
-105 FLKQDAKAIKEF
+105 ILKQYVKPSEELD
-117 EIPETTPET
+117 IPEMTPEART
-126 RAKLVSEAISELDQ
+126 KFVFGAVSELDQ
-140 FLVDVEMDIRSE
+140 LLEDIEMDIRSE
-152 LGVFK
+152 QGIFK
-157 DLKKKG
+157 DLKKQG
-163 EEIDVK
+163 EAIDIK

-183 MLFLNHDL
+183 MLFLNHDF

-198 ASATLYQEWE
+198 ASARLYQEWE
-208 ECREKIFGRFVS
+208 EYREKIFDRFVS
-220 SGHWNDEERAEV
+220 SGYWNDEERAVV

-274 QTDDDEVKVRA
+274 LADDDEVKVRA
-285 LLGWLLVSMNSSCY
+285 LLGWLLVSTNCGCY
-299 EQHPDFLSFAEQL
+299 EQQPDFRSFAEQL

-339 EQKSIDYTNDIMSS
+339 EQKSIDYTNDIMAS
-353 LSKRFLGDLKN
+353 LSKRFLGDLKD

-374 DMRNIFGVEDDE
+374 DMRNIFGIDEDE
-386 ETSDEE
+386 ETSEE

-405 GDPALNVGVDSPLSM
+405 GIPNLDVDMDSPLSM

-442 EFFTHLYNWFMPF
+442 DFFTHLYNWFMPF

-517 EEDGSKPADEEEIV
+517 EGDGSEPADEEEIV
-531 NEFFKEPEEHRA
+531 NEFFKEPGEHRA

-558 KFYKEKDELFTILDE
+558 KFYTAKDEIFNILDE

-612 MVDVMLEGVPCDTL
+612 LVEVMLEGVPCDTL
-626 EMHFMKGWVCMQKED
+626 EMHFMKGWVCMQKGD
-641 DHSLRMAVDHFKE
+641 NHSLCMAVDHFKK
-654 MLKMQP
+654 MLKIKP
-660 DMKPVYL
+660 DMKQVYL

-672 YRKLCQVDEYL
+672 YRNLIQVDEYL

-704 KLEKLKFI
+704 KLDKLKFI

-717 LEEAMPLAYELD
+717 FEEAMPLAYELD

-734 SQMAGALLT
+734 NQMAGALLT

-752 HTEGN
+752 HAEEN

-770 EVNELFGSFEKMKKS
+770 EANELFGSFEKMKKE
-785 GKDPKNMMM
+785 GKDTKNMMM

-827 PKKAVGPFFRAYA
+827 PKKAMGPFFRAYA
-840 YYEDKDQDVFFEVL
+840 YYVEKDENVFFEAL
-854 REDYKWLKN
+854 KEDYKWLKD
-863 YGCSFTD
+863 YGCSYTD
-870 IMIIYNQV
+870 LMIIYNQV
-878 VAEHQQSQ
+878 VAEHQKSQ
-886 EELKKY
+886 EEIKKY

>member
-6 NLSEESNNSEN
+6 NLSEESNN
-17 EANNPE
+17 PE
-23 NEANNSENEPLDQKE
+23 EEVLDQDF
-38 LLEDV
+38 LLEKVD
-43 AEIRQMIH
+43 EMRDLIH

-57 CNPMLFAIIKNCPNQ
+57 CKPMLVAVFTPLPSNKQYVN
-72 QPYIHRLVQGLLST
+72 RLLQSLLT
-86 VIANLSLFQR
+86 ALAANMSLFQR
-96 KKMSSVMLG
+96 KKIPDGVFG
-105 FLKQDAKAIKEF
+105 FPLQHIKSF
-117 EIPETTPET
+117 EELDIPEMTPET
-126 RAKLVSEAISELDQ
+126 RAKYISSAISGLDQ
-140 FLVDVEMDIRSE
+140 LLEDIEMDIRSDQ
-152 LGVFK
+152 GVFK
-157 DLKKKG
+157 DLKKQG
-163 EEIDVK
+163 EAIDIK
-169 EVKPTL
+169 EVKSTL

-198 ASATLYQEWE
+198 ASARLYQEWE
-208 ECREKIFGRFVS
+208 EYREKIFGRFVS
-220 SGHWNDEERAEV
+220 SGYWNDEERAVV

-274 QTDDDEVKVRA
+274 LADDDEVKVRA
-285 LLGWLLVSMNSSCY
+285 LLGWLLVSTNCGCY
-299 EQHPDFLSFAEQL
+299 EQQPDFRSFAEQL
-312 TEDCKNDSDLLAE
+312 TEDCKNDPDLLAE

-353 LSKRFLGDLKN
+353 LSKRFLGELKD

-374 DMRNIFGVEDDE
+374 DMRNLFEIDEDE
-386 ETSDEE
+386 ETSEE
-392 SPIRSVDINTDED
+392 SPIRSVDINTGED
-405 GDPALNVGVDSPLSM
+405 GIDNLDADIESPLSM

-517 EEDGSKPADEEEIV
+517 EGDGSEPADEEEIV
-531 NEFFKEPEEHRA
+531 NEFFKEPGEHRA

-612 MVDVMLEGVPCDTL
+612 LVEVMLEGVPCDTL

-654 MLKMQP
+654 MLKIKP
-660 DMKPVYL
+660 DMKQVYL

-672 YRKLCQVDEYL
+672 YRNLIQVDEYL

-704 KLEKLKFI
+704 KLDKLKFI

-717 LEEAMPLAYELD
+717 FEEAMPLAYELD

-734 SQMAGALLT
+734 NQMAGALLT

-752 HTEGN
+752 HAEEN

-770 EVNELFGSFEKMKKS
+770 EANELFGSFEKMKKE
-785 GKDPKNMMM
+785 GKDTKNMMM

-800 FKMMKNDKAAEAY
+800 FKMMKNDKLAEAY
-813 NNYSLGLLALIEHQ
+813 NNYSQGLLALIEHQ
-827 PKKAVGPFFRAYA
+827 PKKAMGPFFRAYA
-840 YYEDKDQDVFFEVL
+840 YYVEKDENVFFEAL
-854 REDYKWLKN
+854 KEDYKWLKN
-863 YGCSFTD
+863 YGCSYTD
-870 IMIIYNQV
+870 LMIIYNQV
-878 VAEHQQSQ
+878 VAEHQKSQ

>member
-6 NLSEESNNSEN
+6 NLSEESNN
-17 EANNPE
+17 PE
-23 NEANNSENEPLDQKE
+23 EDVLDQDF
-38 LLEDV
+38 LLEKVD
-43 AEIRQMIH
+43 EMRDLIH
-51 QQRFAE
+51 QQRFTE
-57 CNPMLFAIIKNCPNQ
+57 CKPILVAIFENCPNHKQ
-72 QPYIHRLVQGLLST
+72 YMRRLMHGLLKT
-86 VIANLSLFQR
+86 VLANMSLLQC
-96 KKMSSVMLG
+96 KKLPDDMLG
-105 FLKQDAKAIKEF
+105 FLKQYVKPSEELD
-117 EIPETTPET
+117 IPEMTPEART
-126 RAKLVSEAISELDQ
+126 KFVFGAVSELDQ
-140 FLVDVEMDIRSE
+140 LLVDIEMDIRSDQ
-152 LGVFK
+152 GIFK
-157 DLKKKG
+157 DLKKQG
-163 EEIDVK
+163 EAIDIK

-198 ASATLYQEWE
+198 ASARLYQEWE
-208 ECREKIFGRFVS
+208 EYREKIFDRFVS
-220 SGHWNDEERAEV
+220 SGYWNNEERAVV

-274 QTDDDEVKVRA
+274 LADDDEVKVRA
-285 LLGWLLVSMNSSCY
+285 LLGWLLVSTNCGSY
-299 EQHPDFLSFAEQL
+299 EQQPDFRSFAEQL
-312 TEDCKNDSDLLAE
+312 TEDCKNDPDLLAE

-339 EQKSIDYTNDIMSS
+339 EQKSIDYTNDIMAS
-353 LSKRFLGDLKN
+353 LSKRFLDDLRD

-374 DMRNIFGVEDDE
+374 DMRNIFGIEDDE
-386 ETSDEE
+386 ETSEE
-392 SPIRSVDINTDED
+392 SPIRSDYTNTDKD
-405 GDPALNVGVDSPLSM
+405 GIPNLDADIESPLSM

-504 PENIVDCYDDPED
+504 PENIVNCYDDPED
-517 EEDGSKPADEEEIV
+517 EEDGSESADEEEIV
-531 NEFFKEPEEHRA
+531 KEFFNEPEEHRA

-552 NLLRFS
+552 NLMRFS
-558 KFYKEKDELFTILDE
+558 KFYTAKDEIFNIFDE

-612 MVDVMLEGVPCDTL
+612 LVEVMLEGVPCDTL
-626 EMHFMKGWVCMQKED
+626 EMHFMKGWVCMQKGD
-641 DHSLRMAVDHFKE
+641 NHSLRMAVDHFKK
-654 MLKMQP
+654 MLKIKP
-660 DMKPVYL
+660 DMKQVYL
-667 QLGIC
+667 QLGTC
-672 YRKLCQVDEYL
+672 YRNLIQVDEYL

-704 KLEKLKFI
+704 KLDKLKFI

-717 LEEAMPLAYELD
+717 FEEAMPLAYELD

-734 SQMAGALLT
+734 NQMAGALLT

-752 HTEGN
+752 HAEEN

-770 EVNELFGSFEKMKKS
+770 EVNELFGSFEKMKKA
-785 GKDPKNMMM
+785 GKDTKNMMM

-800 FKMMKNDKAAEAY
+800 FKMMKNDKLAEAY

-827 PKKAVGPFFRAYA
+827 PKKAMGPFFRVYA
-840 YYEDKDQDVFFEVL
+840 YYVEKDENVFFEAL
-854 REDYKWLKN
+854 KEDYKWLKN
-863 YGCSFTD
+863 YGCSYTD
-870 IMIIYNQV
+870 LMIIYNQV
-878 VAEHQQSQ
+878 VAEHQKSQ
-886 EELKKY
+886 EEIKKY

>member
-6 NLSEESNNSEN
+6 NLSEESNN
-17 EANNPE
+17 PE
-23 NEANNSENEPLDQKE
+23 EVLDQDE
-38 LLEDV
+38 LLEKID
-43 AEIRQMIH
+43 EMRQLIH
-51 QQRFAE
+51 QQRFTE
-57 CNPMLFAIIKNCPNQ
+57 CKPLLVAVFTPLPSNKQYVN
-72 QPYIHRLVQGLLST
+72 RLLQSLLT
-86 VIANLSLFQR
+86 ALAANMSLFQR
-96 KKMSSVMLG
+96 KKIPDGVFG
-105 FLKQDAKAIKEF
+105 FPLQHIKSF
-117 EIPETTPET
+117 EELDIPEMTPET
-126 RAKLVSEAISELDQ
+126 RAKYISSAISGLDQ
-140 FLVDVEMDIRSE
+140 LLEDIEMDIRSDQ
-152 LGVFK
+152 GVFK
-157 DLKKKG
+157 DLKKQG
-163 EEIDVK
+163 EAIDIK

-198 ASATLYQEWE
+198 ASARLYQEWE
-208 ECREKIFGRFVS
+208 EYREKIFGRFVS
-220 SGHWNDEERAEV
+220 SGYWNDEERAVV

-274 QTDDDEVKVRA
+274 LTDDDEVKVRA
-285 LLGWLLVSMNSSCY
+285 LLGWLLVSTNCGCY
-299 EQHPDFLSFAEQL
+299 EQQPDFHSFAEQL
-312 TEDCKNDSDLLAE
+312 TEDCKNDPDLLAD

-364 KVADLLEADE
+364 KVADLLDADE
-374 DMRNIFGVEDDE
+374 DMRNLFEIDEDE
-386 ETSDEE
+386 ETSEEE

-405 GDPALNVGVDSPLSM
+405 GADNLNVGVDSPLSM

-442 EFFTHLYNWFMPF
+442 DFFTHLYNWFMPF
-455 YLKNPHITEA
+455 YLKNPHVTEA

-496 IVSHPNEI
+496 IISHPNEI

-517 EEDGSKPADEEEIV
+517 EGDGSEPADEEEIV
-531 NEFFKEPEEHRA
+531 NEFFKEPGEHRA

-558 KFYKEKDELFTILDE
+558 KFYKGKDELFTILDE

-612 MVDVMLEGVPCDTL
+612 LVEVMLEGVPCDTL

-641 DHSLRMAVDHFKE
+641 DHSLRMAVSHFKE
-654 MLKMQP
+654 MLKVQP
-660 DMKPVYL
+660 DMKQVYL

-672 YRKLCQVDEYL
+672 YRNLIQVDEYL

-704 KLEKLKFI
+704 KLDKLKFI

-717 LEEAMPLAYELD
+717 FEEAMPLAYELD

-734 SQMAGALLT
+734 NQMAGALLT

-752 HTEGN
+752 HAEEN

-770 EVNELFGSFEKMKKS
+770 EANELFGSFEKMKKE
-785 GKDPKNMMM
+785 GKDTKNMMM

-827 PKKAVGPFFRAYA
+827 PKKALEPFFRAYA
-840 YYEDKDQDVFFEVL
+840 YYVEKDENVFFEAL
-854 REDYKWLKN
+854 KEDYKWLKN
-863 YGCSFTD
+863 YGCSYTD
-870 IMIIYNQV
+870 LMIIYNQV
-878 VAEHQQSQ
+878 VAEHQQT
-886 EELKKY
+886 EDELKKY

>member
-6 NLSEESNNSEN
+6 NLSEESNN
-17 EANNPE
+17 PE
-23 NEANNSENEPLDQKE
+23 EDVLDQNF
-38 LLEDV
+38 LLEKID
-43 AEIRQMIH
+43 EMRQLIH

-57 CNPMLFAIIKNCPNQ
+57 CKPMLVAIFENCPNHNQ
-72 QPYIHRLVQGLLST
+72 YMRRLMHGLLTT
-86 VIANLSLFQR
+86 VLANMSLLQR
-96 KKMSSVMLG
+96 KKLPDDMLG
-105 FLKQDAKAIKEF
+105 ILKQYVKPSEELD
-117 EIPETTPET
+117 IPEMTPEART
-126 RAKLVSEAISELDQ
+126 KFVFGAVSELDQ
-140 FLVDVEMDIRSE
+140 LLEDIEMDIRSE
-152 LGVFK
+152 QGIFK
-157 DLKKKG
+157 DLKKQG
-163 EEIDVK
+163 EAIDIK

-191 SKEEQDQ
+191 SKKEQDQ
-198 ASATLYQEWE
+198 ASARLYQEWE
-208 ECREKIFGRFVS
+208 EYREKIFDRFVS
-220 SGHWNDEERAEV
+220 SGYWNDEERAVV

-274 QTDDDEVKVRA
+274 LADDDEVKVRA
-285 LLGWLLVSMNSSCY
+285 LLGWLLVSTNCGCY
-299 EQHPDFLSFAEQL
+299 EQQPDFRSFAEQL

-353 LSKRFLGDLKN
+353 LSKRFLGDLKD

-374 DMRNIFGVEDDE
+374 DMRNIFEIEDDE
-386 ETSDEE
+386 ETSEEE

-405 GDPALNVGVDSPLSM
+405 GVDNLNVGVDSPLSM

-455 YLKNPHITEA
+455 YLKNPHVTEA

-496 IVSHPNEI
+496 IISHPNEI

-517 EEDGSKPADEEEIV
+517 EGDGSEPADEEEIV
-531 NEFFKEPEEHRA
+531 NEIFKEPGEHRA

-558 KFYKEKDELFTILDE
+558 KFYKEKDEIFNILDE

-612 MVDVMLEGVPCDTL
+612 LVEVMLEGVPCDTL
-626 EMHFMKGWVCMQKED
+626 EMHFMKGWVCMQKEE
-641 DHSLRMAVDHFKE
+641 DHSLRMAVSHFKE

-660 DMKPVYL
+660 DMKQVYL

-672 YRKLCQVDEYL
+672 YRNLIQVDEYL

-694 SFSEEELFEL
+694 SFSEEELFKL
-704 KLEKLKFI
+704 KLDKLKFI

-717 LEEAMPLAYELD
+717 FEEAMPLAYELD

-734 SQMAGALLT
+734 NQMAGALLT

-752 HTEGN
+752 HAEEN

-770 EVNELFGSFEKMKKS
+770 EANELFGSFEKMKKE
-785 GKDPKNMMM
+785 GKDTKNMMM

-827 PKKAVGPFFRAYA
+827 PKKALEPFFRAYA
-840 YYEDKDQDVFFEVL
+840 YYVEKDENVFFEAL
-854 REDYKWLKN
+854 KEDYKWLKN
-863 YGCSFTD
+863 YGCSYTD
-870 IMIIYNQV
+870 LMIIYNQV
-878 VAEHQQSQ
+878 VAEHQQT
-886 EELKKY
+886 EDELKKY

>member
-6 NLSEESNNSEN
+6 NLSEESNN
-17 EANNPE
+17 PE
-23 NEANNSENEPLDQKE
+23 EDVLDQDF
-38 LLEDV
+38 LLEKID
-43 AEIRQMIH
+43 EMRDLIH
-51 QQRFAE
+51 QQRFSE
-57 CNPMLFAIIKNCPNQ
+57 CKPMLVEVFTPFSSNKQYINRLLQSLLTSLFANM
-72 QPYIHRLVQGLLST
+72 
-86 VIANLSLFQR
+86 SLFQR
-96 KKMSSVMLG
+96 KKIPDGVFGIPIEHNKS
-105 FLKQDAKAIKEF
+105 F
-117 EIPETTPET
+117 EKLDIPEMTPEA
-126 RAKLVSEAISELDQ
+126 RAKYISSTISGLDQ
-140 FLVDVEMDIRSE
+140 LLVDVEMDIRSDQ
-152 LGVFK
+152 GVFK
-157 DLKKKG
+157 DLKKLG
-163 EEIDVK
+163 EEIDIK
-169 EVKPTL
+169 EVKSTL

-198 ASATLYQEWE
+198 ASARLYQEWE

-220 SGHWNDEERAEV
+220 SGHWTDEECAAV

-285 LLGWLLVSMNSSCY
+285 LLGWLLVSMNSSYY
-299 EQHPDFLSFAEQL
+299 EQQPDFRSFAEQL
-312 TEDCKNDSDLLAE
+312 TEDCKNDSDLLAD

-364 KVADLLEADE
+364 KVADLLDADE
-374 DMRNIFGVEDDE
+374 DMRNLFGIDEDE
-386 ETSDEE
+386 ETSEEE

-405 GDPALNVGVDSPLSM
+405 GVDNLNVDVDSPLSM

-442 EFFTHLYNWFMPF
+442 DFFTHLYNWFMPF
-455 YLKNPHITEA
+455 YLKNPHVTEA

-496 IVSHPNEI
+496 IISHPNEI

-517 EEDGSKPADEEEIV
+517 EGDGSEPADEEEIV
-531 NEFFKEPEEHRA
+531 NEFFKEPGEHRA

-612 MVDVMLEGVPCDTL
+612 MVEVMLEGVPCDTL
-626 EMHFMKGWVCMQKED
+626 EMHFMKGWVCMQKGD
-641 DHSLRMAVDHFKE
+641 NHSLRMAVDHFKK
-654 MLKMQP
+654 MLKIKP
-660 DMKPVYL
+660 DMKQVYL

-672 YRKLCQVDEYL
+672 YRNLIQVDEYL

-704 KLEKLKFI
+704 KLDKLKFI

-717 LEEAMPLAYELD
+717 FEEAMPLAYELD

-734 SQMAGALLT
+734 NQMAGALLT

-752 HTEGN
+752 HAEEN

-770 EVNELFGSFEKMKKS
+770 EANELFGSFDKMKKS
-785 GKDPKNMMM
+785 GKDTKNMMM

-800 FKMMKNDKAAEAY
+800 FKMMKNDKLAEAY
-813 NNYSLGLLALIEHQ
+813 NNYSQGLLALIEHQ
-827 PKKAVGPFFRAYA
+827 PKKALEPFFRAYA
-840 YYEDKDQDVFFEVL
+840 YYVEKDENVFFEAL
-854 REDYKWLKN
+854 KEDYKWLKN
-863 YGCSFTD
+863 YGCSYTD
-870 IMIIYNQV
+870 LMIIYNQV
-878 VAEHQQSQ
+878 VAEHQQT
-886 EELKKY
+886 EDELKKY

>member
-6 NLSEESNNSEN
+6 NLSEESNSQE
-17 EANNPE
+17 EV
-23 NEANNSENEPLDQKE
+23 LDQDF
-38 LLEDV
+38 LLEKVD
-43 AEIRQMIH
+43 EMRDLIH

-57 CNPMLFAIIKNCPNQ
+57 CKPMLVAIFENCPNHKQ
-72 QPYIHRLVQGLLST
+72 YMRRLMHGLLTT
-86 VIANLSLFQR
+86 VLANMSLLQR
-96 KKMSSVMLG
+96 KKLPDDMLG
-105 FLKQDAKAIKEF
+105 ILKQYVKPSEELD
-117 EIPETTPET
+117 IPEMTPEART
-126 RAKLVSEAISELDQ
+126 KFVFGAVSELDQ
-140 FLVDVEMDIRSE
+140 LLEDIEMDIRSE
-152 LGVFK
+152 QGVFK
-157 DLKKKG
+157 DLKKQG
-163 EEIDVK
+163 EAIDIK

-198 ASATLYQEWE
+198 ASARLYQEWE
-208 ECREKIFGRFVS
+208 EYREKIFDRFVS
-220 SGHWNDEERAEV
+220 SGYWNDEERAVV

-274 QTDDDEVKVRA
+274 LADDDEVKVRA
-285 LLGWLLVSMNSSCY
+285 LLGWLLVSTNCGCY
-299 EQHPDFLSFAEQL
+299 EQQPDFRSFAEQL

-339 EQKSIDYTNDIMSS
+339 EQKSIDYTNDIMAS
-353 LSKRFLGDLKN
+353 LSKRFLGDLKD
-364 KVADLLEADE
+364 KVANLLEADE
-374 DMRNIFGVEDDE
+374 DMQNIFEIDEDE
-386 ETSDEE
+386 ETSEE

-405 GDPALNVGVDSPLSM
+405 GIPNLDVDMESPLSM

-517 EEDGSKPADEEEIV
+517 EGDGSEPADEDEIV
-531 NEFFKEPEEHRA
+531 KEFFKEPEEYRA

-558 KFYKEKDELFTILDE
+558 KFYKAKDEIFNILDE
-573 LDDDKPAYAVLAGPL
+573 LDDDKPAYAVLASPL

-612 MVDVMLEGVPCDTL
+612 LVEVMLEGVPCDTL
-626 EMHFMKGWVCMQKED
+626 EMHFMKGWVCMQKGD
-641 DHSLRMAVDHFKE
+641 NHSLRMAVDHFKK
-654 MLKMQP
+654 MLKIKP
-660 DMKPVYL
+660 DMKQVYL

-672 YRKLCQVDEYL
+672 YRNLIQVDEYL

-704 KLEKLKFI
+704 KLDKLKFI

-717 LEEAMPLAYELD
+717 FEEAMPLAYELD

-734 SQMAGALLT
+734 NQMAGALLT

-752 HTEGN
+752 HAEEN

-770 EVNELFGSFEKMKKS
+770 EANELFGSFEKMKKE
-785 GKDPKNMMM
+785 GKDTKNMMM

-827 PKKAVGPFFRAYA
+827 PKKAMGPFFRAYA
-840 YYEDKDQDVFFEVL
+840 YYVEKDENVFFEAL
-854 REDYKWLKN
+854 KEDYKWLKN
-863 YGCSFTD
+863 YGCSYTD
-870 IMIIYNQV
+870 LMIIYNQV

-886 EELKKY
+886 EEIKKY

>member
-6 NLSEESNNSEN
+6 NLSEESNN
-17 EANNPE
+17 PE
-23 NEANNSENEPLDQKE
+23 EDVLDQDF
-38 LLEDV
+38 LLEKVD
-43 AEIRQMIH
+43 EMRQLIH
-51 QQRFAE
+51 QQRFSE
-57 CNPMLFAIIKNCPNQ
+57 CKPMLVEVFTPFSSNKQYINRLMQNLLTSLFANM
-72 QPYIHRLVQGLLST
+72 
-86 VIANLSLFQR
+86 SLFQR
-96 KKMSSVMLG
+96 KKIPDGVFGIPIQHNKS
-105 FLKQDAKAIKEF
+105 F
-117 EIPETTPET
+117 EELDIPEMTPEA
-126 RAKLVSEAISELDQ
+126 RAKYISNAISELDQ
-140 FLVDVEMDIRSE
+140 LLEDIEMDIRSDQ
-152 LGVFK
+152 GIFK
-157 DLKKKG
+157 DLKKQG
-163 EEIDVK
+163 EAIDIK

-198 ASATLYQEWE
+198 ASARLYQEWE
-208 ECREKIFGRFVS
+208 EYREKIFDRFVS
-220 SGHWNDEERAEV
+220 SGYWNNEERAVV

-274 QTDDDEVKVRA
+274 LADDDEVKVRA
-285 LLGWLLVSMNSSCY
+285 LLGWLLVSTNCGSY
-299 EQHPDFLSFAEQL
+299 EQQPDFRSFAEQL
-312 TEDCKNDSDLLAE
+312 TEDCKNDPDLLAE

-339 EQKSIDYTNDIMSS
+339 EQKSIDYTNDIMAS
-353 LSKRFLGDLKN
+353 LSKRFLDDLRD

-374 DMRNIFGVEDDE
+374 DMRNIFGIEDDE
-386 ETSDEE
+386 ETSEE
-392 SPIRSVDINTDED
+392 SPIRSDDTNTDKD
-405 GDPALNVGVDSPLSM
+405 GIPNLDADIESPLSM

-517 EEDGSKPADEEEIV
+517 EGDGSEPADEEEIV

-552 NLLRFS
+552 NLMRFS
-558 KFYKEKDELFTILDE
+558 KFYTAKDEIFNILDE

-612 MVDVMLEGVPCDTL
+612 LVEVMLEGVPCDTL
-626 EMHFMKGWVCMQKED
+626 EMHFMKGWVCMQKGD
-641 DHSLRMAVDHFKE
+641 NHSLRMAVDHFKK
-654 MLKMQP
+654 MLKIKP
-660 DMKPVYL
+660 DMKQVYL
-667 QLGIC
+667 QLGTC
-672 YRKLCQVDEYL
+672 YRNLIQVDEYL

-704 KLEKLKFI
+704 KLDKLKFI

-717 LEEAMPLAYELD
+717 FEEAMPLAYELD

-734 SQMAGALLT
+734 NQMAGALLT

-752 HTEGN
+752 HAEEN

-770 EVNELFGSFEKMKKS
+770 EVNELFGSFEKMKKA
-785 GKDPKNMMM
+785 GKDTKNMMM

-800 FKMMKNDKAAEAY
+800 FKMMKNDKLAEAY

-827 PKKAVGPFFRAYA
+827 PKKAMGPFFRVYA
-840 YYEDKDQDVFFEVL
+840 YYVEKDENVFFEAL
-854 REDYKWLKN
+854 KEDYKWLKN
-863 YGCSFTD
+863 YGCSYTD
-870 IMIIYNQV
+870 LMIIYNQV
-878 VAEHQQSQ
+878 VAEHQKSQ
-886 EELKKY
+886 EEIKKY

>member
-6 NLSEESNNSEN
+6 NLSEESNN
-17 EANNPE
+17 PE
-23 NEANNSENEPLDQKE
+23 NESLAQKE

-43 AEIRQMIH
+43 VEIRQMIH

-57 CNPMLFAIIKNCPNQ
+57 CNQMLFAIIKNCPNH
-72 QPYIHRLVQGLLST
+72 QPYIQRLVQGLLST
-86 VIANLSLFQR
+86 VIASLSLFQR
-96 KKMSSVMLG
+96 KKMSTETLG
-105 FLKQDAKAIKEF
+105 FLKLDAKAIKEF
-117 EIPETTPET
+117 KIPETTPET

-152 LGVFK
+152 LGIFK
-157 DLKKKG
+157 DLKKQG
-163 EEIDVK
+163 EAIDIK

-198 ASATLYQEWE
+198 ASARLYQEWE
-208 ECREKIFGRFVS
+208 EYREKIFDRFVS
-220 SGHWNDEERAEV
+220 SGYWNDEERAVV
-232 KDTILSPTVDS
+232 KNTILSPTVDS

-274 QTDDDEVKVRA
+274 LADDDEVKVRA
-285 LLGWLLVSMNSSCY
+285 LLGWLLVSTNCGCY
-299 EQHPDFLSFAEQL
+299 EQQPDFRSFAEQL
-312 TEDCKNDSDLLAE
+312 TEDCKNDPDLLAE

-339 EQKSIDYTNDIMSS
+339 EQKSIDYTNDIMAS
-353 LSKRFLGDLKN
+353 LSKRFLGDLKD
-364 KVADLLEADE
+364 KVANLLEADE
-374 DMRNIFGVEDDE
+374 DMRNIFEIDEDE
-386 ETSDEE
+386 ETSEE

-405 GDPALNVGVDSPLSM
+405 GIPNLDVDMDSPLSM

-442 EFFTHLYNWFMPF
+442 DFFTHLYNWFMPF

-517 EEDGSKPADEEEIV
+517 EGDGSEPADEEEIV
-531 NEFFKEPEEHRA
+531 NEFFKEPGEHRA

-558 KFYKEKDELFTILDE
+558 KFYTAKDEIFNILDE

-612 MVDVMLEGVPCDTL
+612 LVEVMLEGVPCDTL
-626 EMHFMKGWVCMQKED
+626 EMHFMKGWVCMQKGD
-641 DHSLRMAVDHFKE
+641 NHSLCMAVDHFKK
-654 MLKMQP
+654 MLKIKP
-660 DMKPVYL
+660 DMKQVYL

-672 YRKLCQVDEYL
+672 YRNLIQVDEYL

-704 KLEKLKFI
+704 KLDKLKFI

-717 LEEAMPLAYELD
+717 FEEAMPLAYELD

-734 SQMAGALLT
+734 NQMAGALLT

-752 HTEGN
+752 HAEEN

-770 EVNELFGSFEKMKKS
+770 EVNELFGSFEKMKKE
-785 GKDPKNMMM
+785 GKDTKNMMM

-800 FKMMKNDKAAEAY
+800 FKMMKNDKLAEAY

-827 PKKAVGPFFRAYA
+827 PKKAMGPFFRAYA
-840 YYEDKDQDVFFEVL
+840 YYVEKDENVFFEAL
-854 REDYKWLKN
+854 KEDYKWLKN
-863 YGCSFTD
+863 YGCSYTD
-870 IMIIYNQV
+870 LMIIYNQV
-878 VAEHQQSQ
+878 VAEHQKSQ
-886 EELKKY
+886 EEIKKY

>member
-6 NLSEESNNSEN
+6 NLSEESNN
-17 EANNPE
+17 PE
-23 NEANNSENEPLDQKE
+23 EVLDQDE
-38 LLEDV
+38 LLEKID
-43 AEIRQMIH
+43 EMRQLIH
-51 QQRFAE
+51 QQRFTE
-57 CNPMLFAIIKNCPNQ
+57 CKPLLVAVFTPLPSNKQYVN
-72 QPYIHRLVQGLLST
+72 RLLQSLLT
-86 VIANLSLFQR
+86 ALAANMSLFQR
-96 KKMSSVMLG
+96 KKIPDGVFG
-105 FLKQDAKAIKEF
+105 FPLQHIKSF
-117 EIPETTPET
+117 EELDIPEMTPET
-126 RAKLVSEAISELDQ
+126 RAKYISSAISGLDQ
-140 FLVDVEMDIRSE
+140 LLEDIEMDIRSDQ
-152 LGVFK
+152 GVFK
-157 DLKKKG
+157 DLKKQG
-163 EEIDVK
+163 EAIDIK

-198 ASATLYQEWE
+198 ASARLYQEWE
-208 ECREKIFGRFVS
+208 EYREKIFGRFVS
-220 SGHWNDEERAEV
+220 SGHWTDEECAAV

-263 GKFTLLYDIYR
+263 GKFTLLYGIYR

-285 LLGWLLVSMNSSCY
+285 LLGWLLVSMNSSYC
-299 EQHPDFLSFAEQL
+299 EQHPDFRSFAEQL
-312 TEDCKNDSDLLAE
+312 TEDCKNDSDLLAD

-364 KVADLLEADE
+364 KVADLLDADE
-374 DMRNIFGVEDDE
+374 DMRNLFEIDEDE
-386 ETSDEE
+386 ETSEEE

-405 GDPALNVGVDSPLSM
+405 GVDNLNVGVDSPLSM

-442 EFFTHLYNWFMPF
+442 DFFTHLYNWFMPF
-455 YLKNPHITEA
+455 YLKNPHVTEA

-496 IVSHPNEI
+496 IISHPNEI

-517 EEDGSKPADEEEIV
+517 EGDGSEPADEEEIV
-531 NEFFKEPEEHRA
+531 NEFFKEPGEHRA

-558 KFYKEKDELFTILDE
+558 KFYKGKDELFTILDE

-612 MVDVMLEGVPCDTL
+612 MVEMMLEGVPCDTL
-626 EMHFMKGWVCMQKED
+626 EMHFMKGWVCMQKGD
-641 DHSLRMAVDHFKE
+641 NHSLRMAVDHFKK
-654 MLKMQP
+654 MLKIKP
-660 DMKPVYL
+660 DMKQVYL

-672 YRKLCQVDEYL
+672 YRNLIQVDEYL

-704 KLEKLKFI
+704 KLDKLKFI

-717 LEEAMPLAYELD
+717 FEEAMPLAYELD

-734 SQMAGALLT
+734 NQMAGALLT

-752 HTEGN
+752 HAEEN

-770 EVNELFGSFEKMKKS
+770 EVNELFGSFDKMKKS
-785 GKDPKNMMM
+785 GKDTKNMMM

-827 PKKAVGPFFRAYA
+827 PKKALEPFFRAYA
-840 YYEDKDQDVFFEVL
+840 YYVEKDENVFFEAL
-854 REDYKWLKN
+854 KEDYKWLKN
-863 YGCSFTD
+863 YGCSYTD
-870 IMIIYNQV
+870 LMIIYNQV
-878 VAEHQQSQ
+878 VAEHQQT
-886 EELKKY
+886 EDELKKY

>member
-6 NLSEESNNSEN
+6 NLSEESNN
-17 EANNPE
+17 PE
-23 NEANNSENEPLDQKE
+23 EVLDQDE
-38 LLEDV
+38 LLEKID
-43 AEIRQMIH
+43 EMRQLIH
-51 QQRFAE
+51 QQRFTE
-57 CNPMLFAIIKNCPNQ
+57 CKPLLVAVFTPLPSNKQYVN
-72 QPYIHRLVQGLLST
+72 RLLQSLLT
-86 VIANLSLFQR
+86 ALAANMSLFQR
-96 KKMSSVMLG
+96 KKIPDGVFG
-105 FLKQDAKAIKEF
+105 FPLQHIKSF
-117 EIPETTPET
+117 EELDIPEMTPET
-126 RAKLVSEAISELDQ
+126 RAKYISSAISGLDQ
-140 FLVDVEMDIRSE
+140 LLEDIEMDIRSE
-152 LGVFK
+152 QGIFK
-157 DLKKKG
+157 DLKKQG
-163 EEIDVK
+163 EAIDIK

-198 ASATLYQEWE
+198 ASARLYQEWE
-208 ECREKIFGRFVS
+208 EYREKIFGRFVS
-220 SGHWNDEERAEV
+220 SGHWTDEECAAV

-263 GKFTLLYDIYR
+263 GKFTLLYGIYR

-285 LLGWLLVSMNSSCY
+285 LLGWLLVSMNSSYC
-299 EQHPDFLSFAEQL
+299 EQHPDFRSFAEQL
-312 TEDCKNDSDLLAE
+312 TEDCKNDQDLLAD

-374 DMRNIFGVEDDE
+374 DMRNLFEIDEDE
-386 ETSDEE
+386 ETSEEE

-405 GDPALNVGVDSPLSM
+405 GVDNLNVGVDSPLSM

-442 EFFTHLYNWFMPF
+442 DFFTHLYNWFMPF
-455 YLKNPHITEA
+455 YLKNPHVTEA

-496 IVSHPNEI
+496 IISHPNEI

-517 EEDGSKPADEEEIV
+517 EGDGSEPADEEEIV
-531 NEFFKEPEEHRA
+531 NEFFKEPGEHRA

-558 KFYKEKDELFTILDE
+558 KFYKGKDELFTILDE

-612 MVDVMLEGVPCDTL
+612 MVEVMLEGVPCDTL

-641 DHSLRMAVDHFKE
+641 DHSLRMAVSHFKE

-660 DMKPVYL
+660 DMKQVYL

-672 YRKLCQVDEYL
+672 YRNLIQVDEYL

-704 KLEKLKFI
+704 KLDKLKFI

-717 LEEAMPLAYELD
+717 FEEAMPLAYELD

-734 SQMAGALLT
+734 NQMAGALLT

-752 HTEGN
+752 HAEEN

-770 EVNELFGSFEKMKKS
+770 EANELFGSFEKMKKE
-785 GKDPKNMMM
+785 GKDTKNMMM

-827 PKKAVGPFFRAYA
+827 PKKALEPFFRAYA
-840 YYEDKDQDVFFEVL
+840 YYVEKDENVFFEAL
-854 REDYKWLKN
+854 KEDYKWLKN
-863 YGCSFTD
+863 YGCSYTD
-870 IMIIYNQV
+870 LMIIYNQV
-878 VAEHQQSQ
+878 VAEHQQT
-886 EELKKY
+886 EDELKKY

>member
-6 NLSEESNNSEN
+6 NLSEESNN
-17 EANNPE
+17 PE
-23 NEANNSENEPLDQKE
+23 EEVLAQKE

-43 AEIRQMIH
+43 VEIRQMIH

-57 CNPMLFAIIKNCPNQ
+57 CNPMLFAIIKNNPNH

-86 VIANLSLFQR
+86 VIASLSLFQR
-96 KKMSSVMLG
+96 KKISTEMLG
-105 FLKQDAKAIKEF
+105 FLKLDAKAVKEF
-117 EIPETTPET
+117 KIPETTPEG

-140 FLVDVEMDIRSE
+140 FLVDIEMDIRSE
-152 LGVFK
+152 QGIFK
-157 DLKKKG
+157 DLKKQG
-163 EEIDVK
+163 EAIDIK

-198 ASATLYQEWE
+198 ASARLYQEWE
-208 ECREKIFGRFVS
+208 EYREKIFDRFVS
-220 SGHWNDEERAEV
+220 SGYWNDEERAVV

-274 QTDDDEVKVRA
+274 LADDDEVKVRA
-285 LLGWLLVSMNSSCY
+285 LLGWLLVSTNCGCY
-299 EQHPDFLSFAEQL
+299 EQQPDFRSFAEQL
-312 TEDCKNDSDLLAE
+312 TEDCKNDQDLLAE

-339 EQKSIDYTNDIMSS
+339 EQKSIDYTNDIMAS
-353 LSKRFLGDLKN
+353 LSKRFLGDLKD
-364 KVADLLEADE
+364 KVANLLEADE
-374 DMRNIFGVEDDE
+374 DMRNIFEIDEDE
-386 ETSDEE
+386 ETSEE

-405 GDPALNVGVDSPLSM
+405 GIPNLDVDMDSPLSM

-517 EEDGSKPADEEEIV
+517 EGDGSEPADEEEIV
-531 NEFFKEPEEHRA
+531 NEFFKEPGEHRA

-558 KFYKEKDELFTILDE
+558 KFYKEKDEIFNILDE

-603 YSFRREFPD
+603 YSFRREFPGL
-612 MVDVMLEGVPCDTL
+612 VEVMLEGVPCDTL
-626 EMHFMKGWVCMQKED
+626 EMHFMKGWVYMQKGD
-641 DHSLRMAVDHFKE
+641 NHSLRMAVDHFKK
-654 MLKMQP
+654 MLKIKP
-660 DMKPVYL
+660 DMKQVYL

-672 YRKLCQVDEYL
+672 YRNLIQVDEYL

-704 KLEKLKFI
+704 KLDKLKFI

-717 LEEAMPLAYELD
+717 FEEAMPLAYELD

-734 SQMAGALLT
+734 NQMAGALLT

-752 HTEGN
+752 HAEEN

-770 EVNELFGSFEKMKKS
+770 EVNELFGSFEKMKKE
-785 GKDPKNMMM
+785 GKDTKNMMM

-800 FKMMKNDKAAEAY
+800 FKMMKNDKLAEAY

-827 PKKAVGPFFRAYA
+827 PKKAMGPFFRAYA
-840 YYEDKDQDVFFEVL
+840 YYVEKDENVFFEAL
-854 REDYKWLKN
+854 KEDYKWLKN
-863 YGCSFTD
+863 YGCSYTD
-870 IMIIYNQV
+870 LMIIYNQV
-878 VAEHQQSQ
+878 VAEHQKSQ
-886 EELKKY
+886 EEIKKY